1 MSDSYLYLYPDAGR
15 VAPIR
20 GSVSSQRL
28 TDRANLNPKLQAGR
42 QNYPST
48 KNIYNNKYMNR
59 LLFIIMAWLSTLTAL
74 AQTEGYD
81 PSNPPLP
88 NFPTTDSDT
97 THYYTL
103 RVVSSPATSGLNTTG
118 GNKYTAG
125 QRVYLSASQNNG
137 MKFQYW
143 VDGEGNTLSTSTS
156 FYYTMPAHNVV
167 ITAVFKYQPGSPSL
181 PAFPEGETPTYLL
194 STSTKPAG
202 AGSFSGGGRN
212 YQAGAQVSLTA
223 YTNTNFEFVCWTNAA
238 GDTLSTARNLYYTMP
253 AAPVQLYGHYRYNPS
268 SPKNPGRNA
277 YDADE
282 GTAIID
288 DFTPGNAS
296 QAINDVTGGNTSAL
310 SKIIVAGN
318 VNSNDFQIANNFS
331 TCAVV
336 DLSRTYGITT
346 VPGSCW
352 YGNDHLTRIMLPSC
366 ITRIGYSA
374 FNGATA
380 LAELTCLA
388 TTPPTLDSYVFDGV
402 NKGLIVF
409 VPKASVEIYEQA
421 EGWKDYVSNGTI
433 IIMPVQHNVASLEVN
448 LPEACADGRY
458 KNMPLEL
465 INVKTGQRYR
475 YVVTDRL
482 NYTFNTL
489 MRDTR
494 YVAVLRNQQ
503 GTELARTDTVKI
515 ELESQSIAFNLDRM
529 KQLRTVAATITA
541 GNTDIT
547 AQTTVNWLDASGNYL
562 AQGNELTNQVAG
574 TAIKCAVSVPQSVA
588 MQYALPADTL
598 YQVVEADNALHIVLQ
613 PLPALTL
620 TGRVIDRTTQLGV
633 SGVTVT
639 MSQTLNNRYTKAVTA
654 RTDQRGQYTLSGYG
668 APSVLTYALTDY
680 VSRTDT
686 LPDSLQAVAAAQLPD
701 VLLKPIQG
709 ARITTRYSYTNSVAQ
724 GVQPEVK
731 DYYDGYQN
739 VSYTI
744 YNQTAQRAIT
754 HFNVQYPDI
763 VLLEDVNEGDSLTI
777 TASSK
782 TDAFMPVTT
791 GGRITADL
799 ALTVEVPITQLGG
812 IRAVYTTTE
821 NPTVLAIL
829 YDAQGNLLNRY
840 TYPAADLTISGLK
853 DGEYTLVT
861 MGQSDFF
868 NSVYNLSQFDQA
880 GLINGTD
887 YVANRVTVRS
897 GLITPAKNAVVPYF
911 DESKFYYTGANT
923 SFTANKSSIVAGN
936 YLTLTA
942 KVDFKSVYRDN
953 VSGVKLQFE
962 LPEGTNMVDG
972 SLMIGSNVSYYQ
984 LNGRTITVPLDNSHI
999 TDRVRFCV
1007 IPTQSGTFAPN
1018 ASVAFRLKG
1027 KDMVQPIGSAQYA
1040 VQDVSIRVPD
1050 RTRTREIVVSG
1061 VAQSRAEVSIYDGT
1075 ELIGSTKALANG
1087 YWSANCLIASAYN
1100 LTDHNISAKIVT
1112 SNGMEMATETKT
1124 CTYDEQYTEVK
1135 SVAMS
1140 FYTLGQN
1147 NTITWNFANNTTDA
1161 SSYSFAGDALFTF
1174 VVAFTQPDS
1183 TGISDV
1189 VVNVFTNNGK
1199 VVEVPCRYSAQQ
1211 GKWVGSHNFDTS
1223 ALPSNISVDYNFFSP
1238 IVGSRTFIQDA
1249 AAFVEADFNDT
1260 KEQVTQLKNELLNP
1274 ETTAEETACSELET
1288 LLESDEVDEERL
1300 NALVSKVVG
1309 DAEPVEPSETY
1320 FDELDTKLQ
1329 EFEQEYNQWFATLQ
1343 TTGADSLLNEFGF
1356 NPDII
1361 KAQVPQDDINASFE
1375 NNGKQYTI
1383 TTQTLA
1389 TVDEAQ
1395 LIAQHYAA
1403 LQMSDSTKIYYLLND
1418 RGATFIDLANSKLY
1432 KIEVTDTT
1440 AAIKSRKLD
1449 EFIEGVNDWTDCIN
1463 TMITYTK
1470 KLVALGTGT
1479 NANEALPKW
1488 RANAQLTLDIKDA
1501 LCCVY
1506 EKSLKAA
1513 YAKIVSALD
1522 KAKARVSGKM
1532 AARQKELEQAHQVI
1546 AYKDKLIKEL
1556 LSENLDIDKQIAQN
1570 ADNAELIEQLT
1581 AKRAANLKK
1590 LEQYKTEMQK
1600 VAKYAKKLEKQLG
1613 NFKNMQN
1620 VAQKAF
1626 NLVKKPLDK
1635 LPKTPVK
1642 GGGNLGKFAKVGG
1655 KLIGGFGVFLELL
1668 TYYDDLDA
1676 ANQDMNDWISLLE
1689 AILNRIP
1696 CEGNEQAAIALRDS
1710 IFADGCDLINNYKR
1724 ILGAEIGAIEVD
1736 IASLVSWECPPL
1748 ELGLWFTSGIL
1759 NGYAEC
1765 SKYFSIEQK
1774 FNTLK
1779 AQYWIAI
1786 GKLKCGGKYGKEHK
1800 RKDPTHSGVNPIV
1813 DPSGYV
1819 YEGVLSNRLQGVTAT
1834 CYYKETVEDMYGD
1847 LHENVV
1853 LWNAEEYAQQ
1863 NPLFTDENGMYQWD
1877 VPQGL
1882 WQVRFEKD
1890 GYQPAQSE
1898 WLPVPPPQMDVNI
1911 GMVQNSQPEV
1921 VSARAYEDGVELQFS
1936 KYMDPATLNAD
1947 NIYIKCKSADTEV
1960 LITDAQIE
1968 LLNAE
1973 AAIEGSEQQYA
1984 SRLRLATDRLGYYDE
1999 ARIIVSRNVQSYA
2012 GIGMTDNFEQQL
2024 DVEKKVREIVVDTV
2038 VNIAYNAQLTVSVA
2052 AQPAE
2057 AAAGKTITLGSA
2069 SDLIAATDA
2078 TELTLDADGHASFT
2092 INAQLPGATA
2102 IKYAMP
2108 DAGLEATT
2116 MVNVVDPALLN
2127 AVKAPRASRLSGT
2140 AVYRGQTIALTTESE
2155 GATIY
2160 YTTDGSCP
2168 CDAATRIKY
2177 ERPIVINDAV
2187 TIKAMAMGINA
2198 DESEVQTFDYTI
2210 RQSNVKLLL
2219 AEGWNWNSHDLAS
2232 PLATTELNGV
2242 ATRIVTQER
2251 EAIADP
2257 DLGLVGNLLSINAA
2271 ETMKLLAP
2279 ATAEKAFAGEQYN
2292 PTATQIELVR
2302 GWNWLG
2308 YPLGTA
2314 LSLNDA
2320 LALLEPDTDD
2330 CIETLD
2336 GGFATYTAD
2345 GKWTGSLQLMQPG
2358 RGYLYKS
2365 GSDKSFAYNA
2375 VSSVA
2380 NAQALYGAHRLQ
2392 TKAAP
2397 YELNRHR
2404 YPNMMPIVAT
2414 LSGAT
2419 LSKGSQ
2425 VVALSE
2431 GECRGIA
2438 NIEADGMIFLS
2449 VYGLGNE
2456 TINFA
2461 AYDAL
2466 SGEMMPISNTT
2477 AFAADMLGTTGAPY
2491 VLHIDGT
2498 ATGIDGNVTSHTN
2511 LPNGIYTVG
2520 GQRVNNVTQPG
2531 LYIIKT
2537 TGLDGTTT
2545 VRKQV
2550 VK

>member
-1 MSDSYLYLYPDAGR
+1 
-15 VAPIR
+15 
-20 GSVSSQRL
+20 
-28 TDRANLNPKLQAGR
+28 
-42 QNYPST
+42 
-48 KNIYNNKYMNR
+48 MNR

-143 VDGEGNTLSTSTS
+143 VDGEGTTLSTSTS

-181 PAFPEGETPTYLL
+181 PAFPEGEAPTYLL

-202 AGSFSGGGRN
+202 AGSFSGGGRK

-288 DFTPGNAS
+288 DFTPGNVSGAL
-296 QAINDVTGGNTSAL
+296 NDVTGGNTSAL

-388 TTPPTLDSYVFDGV
+388 TTPPALDSYVFDGV

-515 ELESQSIAFNLDRM
+515 ELESQSIAFNLDHM

-541 GNTDIT
+541 GATDIT
-547 AQTTVNWLDASGNYL
+547 AQSTVNWLDASGNYL

-574 TAIKCAVSVPQSVA
+574 TAVMCAVSVPQSVA

-598 YQVVEADNALHIVLQ
+598 YQVVEADNALHIALQ

-686 LPDSLQAVAAAQLPD
+686 LPDSLQAVATAQLPD

-709 ARITTRYSYTNSVAQ
+709 ARITTRYTYTNSVAQ

-731 DYYDGYQN
+731 DYYDDYQN

-1040 VQDVSIRVPD
+1040 VQDVSIRVPE

-1075 ELIGSTKALANG
+1075 ELIGTTKALANG
-1087 YWSANCLIASAYN
+1087 YWSATCLIASAYN

-1161 SSYSFAGDALFTF
+1161 SSYSFAGNALFTF

-1189 VVNVFTNNGK
+1189 VVNVFTNSGK

-1238 IVGSRTFIQDA
+1238 IVGSRAFIQDA
-1249 AAFVEADFNDT
+1249 VAFVEADFNDT

-1288 LLESDEVDEERL
+1288 LLESDEADEEQL

-1343 TTGADSLLNEFGF
+1343 TTGADSLLNEFGL

-1361 KAQVPQDDINASFE
+1361 KAQVPQGDINASFE

-1383 TTQTLA
+1383 TSQTLA

-1395 LIAQHYAA
+1395 LIAQHYTA

-1479 NANEALPKW
+1479 DANEALPKW

-1506 EKSLKAA
+1506 EKGLKAA

-1522 KAKARVSGKM
+1522 KAKARVSGKI

-1590 LEQYKTEMQK
+1590 LEQYKNEMQK

-1676 ANQDMNDWISLLE
+1676 ANQDMNDWISLLD
-1689 AILNRIP
+1689 AIIKRIP
-1696 CEGNEQAAIALRDS
+1696 CEGNEKAAIALRDS

-1724 ILGAEIGAIEVD
+1724 ILRAEIGAIEID

-1748 ELGLWFTSGIL
+1748 ELGLWFASGAL

-1786 GKLKCGGKYGKEHK
+1786 GNLKCGGKYGKVNK
-1800 RKDPTHSGVNPIV
+1800 RKEPTHPGVNPIV

-1819 YEGVLSNRLQGVTAT
+1819 YEGVSSNRLQGVTAT

-1882 WQVRFEKD
+1882 WQVRFEKE

-1936 KYMDPATLNAD
+1936 KYMDPATLTPD

-2078 TELTLDADGHASFT
+2078 TELTLDADGHATFT

-2210 RQSNVKLLL
+2210 RQSSVKLLL

-2279 ATAEKAFAGEQYN
+2279 ASAEKAFAGEQYN

-2345 GKWTGSLQLMQPG
+2345 GEWTGSLQLMQPG

-2419 LSKGSQ
+2419 LSEGSQ

-2438 NIEADGMIFLS
+2438 NIEANGMIFLS

-2537 TGLDGTTT
+2537 TGLDGSTT

>member
-1 MSDSYLYLYPDAGR
+1 
-15 VAPIR
+15 
-20 GSVSSQRL
+20 
-28 TDRANLNPKLQAGR
+28 
-42 QNYPST
+42 
-48 KNIYNNKYMNR
+48 MNR

-181 PAFPEGETPTYLL
+181 PAFPEGEAPTYLL

-282 GTAIID
+282 GIAIID
-288 DFTPGNAS
+288 DFTPGNVSGAL
-296 QAINDVTGGNTSAL
+296 NDVTGGNTSAL

-529 KQLRTVAATITA
+529 KQLRTVTATITA
-541 GNTDIT
+541 GATDIT
-547 AQTTVNWLDASGNYL
+547 AQSTVNWLDASGNYL

-574 TAIKCAVSVPQSVA
+574 TAVMCAVSVPQSVA

-598 YQVVEADNALHIVLQ
+598 YQVVEADNALHITLQ

-620 TGRVIDRTTQLGV
+620 TGRVIDRTTQQGV

-639 MSQTLNNRYTKAVTA
+639 MSQTLNSRYTKAVTA

-686 LPDSLQAVAAAQLPD
+686 LPDSLQAVATAQLPD

-709 ARITTRYSYTNSVAQ
+709 ARITTRYAYTNSVAQ

-731 DYYDGYQN
+731 DYYDDYQN

-972 SLMIGSNVSYYQ
+972 SLMIGSTVSYYQ

-1040 VQDVSIRVPD
+1040 VQDVSIRVPE

-1087 YWSANCLIASAYN
+1087 YWSVNCLIASAYN

-1395 LIAQHYAA
+1395 LIAQYAA

-1418 RGATFIDLANSKLY
+1418 RGATFIDPANSKLY

-1479 NANEALPKW
+1479 DANEALPKW

-1506 EKSLKAA
+1506 EKGLKAA

-1522 KAKARVSGKM
+1522 KAKARVSGKI
-1532 AARQKELEQAHQVI
+1532 AARQQELGNTHQAI
-1546 AYKDKLIKEL
+1546 AFRKKLIKDL
-1556 LSENLDIDKQIAQN
+1556 INENVNINYQIAQN
-1570 ADNAELIEQLT
+1570 ADNTELIAQLT
-1581 AKRAANLKK
+1581 AKREANIETVK
-1590 LEQYKTEMQK
+1590 LYKAEMRKLAQ
-1600 VAKYAKKLEKQLG
+1600 YAKKLEKQIG
-1613 NFKNMQN
+1613 DFKSMQK
-1620 VAQKAF
+1620 VAQKTY

-1635 LPKTPVK
+1635 LPKSPVK
-1642 GGGNLGKFAKVGG
+1642 GGSKLGKYAKVGG

-1676 ANQDMNDWISLLE
+1676 ASQDINDWIGLLD
-1689 AILNRIP
+1689 AIIKRIP
-1696 CEGNEQAAIALRDS
+1696 CKGNEEAAIALRDN

-1724 ILGAEIGAIEVD
+1724 ILGAEAGAIGVD
-1736 IASLVSWECPPL
+1736 IASLVSWEYPPL
-1748 ELGLWFTSGIL
+1748 ELGLWFASGVL
-1759 NGYAEC
+1759 SGYAEC

-1774 FNTLK
+1774 FNTLWK
-1779 AQYWIAI
+1779 QYKIAI
-1786 GKLKCGGKYGKEHK
+1786 RKLKCGGKYGEEHK
-1800 RKDPTHSGVNPIV
+1800 HKDPTHSGVNPIV

-1819 YEGVLSNRLQGVTAT
+1819 YEGVSSNRLQGVTAT

-1853 LWNAEEYAQQ
+1853 LWNAEDYAQQ

-1882 WQVRFEKD
+1882 WQVRFEKE

-1936 KYMDPATLNAD
+1936 KYMDPATLTAD

-2038 VNIAYNAQLTVSVA
+2038 VNIAYNAQRTISVA

-2078 TELTLDADGHASFT
+2078 TELTLDADGHATFT

-2279 ATAEKAFAGEQYN
+2279 ASAEKAFAGEQYN

-2345 GKWTGSLQLMQPG
+2345 GEWAGSLQLMQPG

-2419 LSKGSQ
+2419 LSEGSQ

-2438 NIEADGMIFLS
+2438 NIEANGMIFLS

-2537 TGLDGTTT
+2537 TGLDGSTT

>member
-1 MSDSYLYLYPDAGR
+1 
-15 VAPIR
+15 
-20 GSVSSQRL
+20 
-28 TDRANLNPKLQAGR
+28 
-42 QNYPST
+42 
-48 KNIYNNKYMNR
+48 MNR

-125 QRVYLSASQNNG
+125 QRVYLRASQNNG

-143 VDGEGNTLSTSTS
+143 VDGEGKALSTSTS

-181 PAFPEGETPTYLL
+181 PAFPEGEAPTYLL

-288 DFTPGNAS
+288 DFTPGNVSGAL
-296 QAINDVTGGNTSAL
+296 NDVTGGNTSAL

-541 GNTDIT
+541 GATDIT
-547 AQTTVNWLDASGNYL
+547 AQSTVNWLDASGNYL

-574 TAIKCAVSVPQSVA
+574 TAVMCAVSVPQSVA
-588 MQYALPADTL
+588 MQYALPTDTL
-598 YQVVEADNALHIVLQ
+598 YQVVEADNALHIALQ

-639 MSQTLNNRYTKAVTA
+639 MSQTLNSRYTKAVTA

-686 LPDSLQAVAAAQLPD
+686 LPDSLQAVATAQLPD

-709 ARITTRYSYTNSVAQ
+709 ARITTRYAYTSSVAQ

-731 DYYDGYQN
+731 DYYDDYQN

-880 GLINGTD
+880 SLINGTD

-1040 VQDVSIRVPD
+1040 VQDVSIRVPLQI
-1050 RTRTREIVVSG
+1050 TQPEFAVSG
-1061 VAQSRAEVSIYDGT
+1061 TAVGRSEIDIFDGNT
-1075 ELIGSTKALANG
+1075 LLGHARALANG
-1087 YWSANCLIASAYN
+1087 YWSAECTLDNPYN
-1100 LTDHNISAKIVT
+1100 LSEHNIYAKIT
-1112 SNGMEMATETKT
+1112 TPTGLALLTETKSMS
-1124 CTYDEQYTEVK
+1124 YDANAVDVK
-1135 SVAMS
+1135 GVNMS
-1140 FYTLGQN
+1140 FYNGWLKKNIEVYWDFEKKTTSSSSYMFYTGTDLTFTIDLTNNDTTLVQGVKLNVYTNTNEVREIDATYNDRLNKWVAVERFESN
-1147 NTITWNFANNTTDA
+1147 NLPINLSVDVLANNKLLVDRREFE
-1161 SSYSFAGDALFTF
+1161 SK
-1174 VVAFTQPDS
+1174 VANIAACKSDIVEIADS
-1183 TGISDV
+1183 V
-1189 VVNVFTNNGK
+1189 K
-1199 VVEVPCRYSAQQ
+1199 A
-1211 GKWVGSHNFDTS
+1211 
-1223 ALPSNISVDYNFFSP
+1223 
-1238 IVGSRTFIQDA
+1238 IQTEQ
-1249 AAFVEADFNDT
+1249 AAFDKQAAEKD
-1260 KEQVTQLKNELLNP
+1260 ELLTLLIDKVNAATTLDESRQAVAELLTAAGTP
-1274 ETTAEETACSELET
+1274 TTAEELKPQLPEQVDQAYVDDLTTRCEA
-1288 LLESDEVDEERL
+1288 LLMGNST
-1300 NALVSKVVG
+1300 S
-1309 DAEPVEPSETY
+1309 
-1320 FDELDTKLQ
+1320 
-1329 EFEQEYNQWFATLQ
+1329 FAK
-1343 TTGADSLLNEFGF
+1343 ADSLANAVDSLSHTGNFDCYMAGLSLAQGDTLYVATNEGSKMIYALNPSNIDFSRFATFTDTISMPLTDNSSVVIYISDRELLLIDSVGNRAIAICDSASVCQARSFVRKLKRTSDGNFITAMNEARQRIEWLYNTIASPFLIEWERAKDGVNKLRKAIDDIDATRWQLRGEAEGFRLKIADIEKHLAELKANKTILSDPIYGNADPETLIAKLELERRNCLKSAQACEKKMAQLQSKAFGLSAKVKVAAGVAAKLYQGYQTIQGLYNTIAYIATSIKDYGHWHSLINRILPCPADNERAIILEKECKDNWHDIAWVKGYYPAF
-1356 NPDII
+1356 AISGIATIINGGMLFKNPAAFWADMIVGVITDFLSNTSERLYTQARRASQQLYPIRYREYRRLACKKDKDPKDPNEPDI
-1361 KAQVPQDDINASFE
+1361 PDNDHG
-1375 NNGKQYTI
+1375 NNP
-1383 TTQTLA
+1383 
-1389 TVDEAQ
+1389 
-1395 LIAQHYAA
+1395 
-1403 LQMSDSTKIYYLLND
+1403 
-1418 RGATFIDLANSKLY
+1418 TFPPID
-1432 KIEVTDTT
+1432 
-1440 AAIKSRKLD
+1440 
-1449 EFIEGVNDWTDCIN
+1449 
-1463 TMITYTK
+1463 
-1470 KLVALGTGT
+1470 
-1479 NANEALPKW
+1479 
-1488 RANAQLTLDIKDA
+1488 
-1501 LCCVY
+1501 
-1506 EKSLKAA
+1506 
-1513 YAKIVSALD
+1513 
-1522 KAKARVSGKM
+1522 
-1532 AARQKELEQAHQVI
+1532 
-1546 AYKDKLIKEL
+1546 
-1556 LSENLDIDKQIAQN
+1556 
-1570 ADNAELIEQLT
+1570 
-1581 AKRAANLKK
+1581 
-1590 LEQYKTEMQK
+1590 
-1600 VAKYAKKLEKQLG
+1600 
-1613 NFKNMQN
+1613 
-1620 VAQKAF
+1620 
-1626 NLVKKPLDK
+1626 
-1635 LPKTPVK
+1635 
-1642 GGGNLGKFAKVGG
+1642 
-1655 KLIGGFGVFLELL
+1655 
-1668 TYYDDLDA
+1668 
-1676 ANQDMNDWISLLE
+1676 
-1689 AILNRIP
+1689 
-1696 CEGNEQAAIALRDS
+1696 
-1710 IFADGCDLINNYKR
+1710 
-1724 ILGAEIGAIEVD
+1724 
-1736 IASLVSWECPPL
+1736 
-1748 ELGLWFTSGIL
+1748 
-1759 NGYAEC
+1759 
-1765 SKYFSIEQK
+1765 
-1774 FNTLK
+1774 
-1779 AQYWIAI
+1779 
-1786 GKLKCGGKYGKEHK
+1786 
-1800 RKDPTHSGVNPIV
+1800 PIH

-1819 YEGVLSNRLQGVTAT
+1819 YEGVSSNRLQGVTAT
-1834 CYYKETVEDMYGD
+1834 CYYKEMVEDMYGD

-1936 KYMDPATLNAD
+1936 KYMDPATLTAD

-2038 VNIAYNAQLTVSVA
+2038 VNIAYNAQLTVNVA

-2078 TELTLDADGHASFT
+2078 TELTLDADGHATFT

-2187 TIKAMAMGINA
+2187 TIKAMAVGINA

-2210 RQSNVKLLL
+2210 RQSSVKLLL

-2345 GKWTGSLQLMQPG
+2345 GEWTGSLQLMQPG

-2419 LSKGSQ
+2419 LSEGSQ

-2438 NIEADGMIFLS
+2438 NIEANGMIFLA

-2537 TGLDGTTT
+2537 TRLDGSTT

>member
-1 MSDSYLYLYPDAGR
+1 
-15 VAPIR
+15 
-20 GSVSSQRL
+20 
-28 TDRANLNPKLQAGR
+28 
-42 QNYPST
+42 
-48 KNIYNNKYMNR
+48 
-59 LLFIIMAWLSTLTAL
+59 MAWLSTLTAL

-125 QRVYLSASQNNG
+125 QRVYLSAGQNNG

-181 PAFPEGETPTYLL
+181 PAFPEGEAPTYLL

-202 AGSFSGGGRN
+202 AGSFSGGGRK

-282 GTAIID
+282 GIAIID

-318 VNSNDFQIANNFS
+318 VNNNDFQIANNFS

-515 ELESQSIAFNLDRM
+515 ELESQSISFNLDRM

-574 TAIKCAVSVPQSVA
+574 TAVMCAVSVPQSVA

-598 YQVVEADNALHIVLQ
+598 YQVVEADNALHIALQ

-620 TGRVIDRTTQLGV
+620 TGRVIDRTTQQGV

-654 RTDQRGQYTLSGYG
+654 RTDQRGQYALSGYG

-686 LPDSLQAVAAAQLPD
+686 LPDSLQAVATAQLPD

-709 ARITTRYSYTNSVAQ
+709 ARITTRYTYTNSVAQ

-731 DYYDGYQN
+731 DYYDDYQN

-962 LPEGTNMVDG
+962 LPEGTNIVDG

-1018 ASVAFRLKG
+1018 ASVVFRLKG

-1040 VQDVSIRVPD
+1040 VQDVSIRVPLQI
-1050 RTRTREIVVSG
+1050 TQPEFAVSG
-1061 VAQSRAEVSIYDGT
+1061 TAVGRSEIEIFDGNT
-1075 ELIGSTKALANG
+1075 LLGHARALANG
-1087 YWSANCLIASAYN
+1087 YWSAECTLDNPYN
-1100 LTDHNISAKIVT
+1100 LSEHNIYAKIT
-1112 SNGMEMATETKT
+1112 TPTGLALLTETKSMS
-1124 CTYDEQYTEVK
+1124 YDANAVDVK
-1135 SVAMS
+1135 GVNMS
-1140 FYTLGQN
+1140 FYNGWLKKNIEVYWDFEKKTTSCSSYMFYTGTDLTFTIDLTNNDTTLVQGVKLNVYTNTNEVREIDATYNDRLNKWVAVERFESN
-1147 NTITWNFANNTTDA
+1147 NLPINLSVDVLANNKLLVDRREFE
-1161 SSYSFAGDALFTF
+1161 SK
-1174 VVAFTQPDS
+1174 VANIAACKSDIVEIADS
-1183 TGISDV
+1183 V
-1189 VVNVFTNNGK
+1189 K
-1199 VVEVPCRYSAQQ
+1199 A
-1211 GKWVGSHNFDTS
+1211 
-1223 ALPSNISVDYNFFSP
+1223 
-1238 IVGSRTFIQDA
+1238 IQTEQ
-1249 AAFVEADFNDT
+1249 AAFDKQAAEKD
-1260 KEQVTQLKNELLNP
+1260 ELLTQLIDKVNAATTLDESRQAVAELLTAAGTP
-1274 ETTAEETACSELET
+1274 TTAEELKPQLPEQVDQAYVDDLTTRCEA
-1288 LLESDEVDEERL
+1288 LLTGNST
-1300 NALVSKVVG
+1300 S
-1309 DAEPVEPSETY
+1309 
-1320 FDELDTKLQ
+1320 
-1329 EFEQEYNQWFATLQ
+1329 FAK
-1343 TTGADSLLNEFGF
+1343 ADSLTNAVDSLSHTGNFDCYMAGLSLAQGDTLYVATNEGSKMIYALNPSNIDFSRFATFTDTISMPLTDNSSVVIYISDRELLLIDSVGNRAIAICDSASVCQARSFVRKLKKASDGNFITAMNEARQRIEWLYNTIASPFLIEWERAKDGVNKLRKAIDDIDATRWQLRGEAEGFRLKIADIEKHLAELKANKAILSDPIYGNADPETLIAKLELERRNCLKSAQACEKKMAQLQSKAFGLSAKVKVAAGVAAKLYQGYQTVQGLYNTIAYIATSIKDYGHWHSLINRILPCPADNERAIILEKECKDNWHDIAWVKGYYPAF
-1356 NPDII
+1356 AISGIATIINGGMLFKNPAAFWADMIVGVITDFLSNTSERLYTQARRTSQQLYPIRYREYRRLACKKGKDPKDPNEPDI
-1361 KAQVPQDDINASFE
+1361 PDNDHG
-1375 NNGKQYTI
+1375 NNP
-1383 TTQTLA
+1383 
-1389 TVDEAQ
+1389 
-1395 LIAQHYAA
+1395 
-1403 LQMSDSTKIYYLLND
+1403 
-1418 RGATFIDLANSKLY
+1418 TFPPID
-1432 KIEVTDTT
+1432 
-1440 AAIKSRKLD
+1440 
-1449 EFIEGVNDWTDCIN
+1449 
-1463 TMITYTK
+1463 
-1470 KLVALGTGT
+1470 
-1479 NANEALPKW
+1479 
-1488 RANAQLTLDIKDA
+1488 
-1501 LCCVY
+1501 
-1506 EKSLKAA
+1506 
-1513 YAKIVSALD
+1513 
-1522 KAKARVSGKM
+1522 
-1532 AARQKELEQAHQVI
+1532 
-1546 AYKDKLIKEL
+1546 
-1556 LSENLDIDKQIAQN
+1556 
-1570 ADNAELIEQLT
+1570 
-1581 AKRAANLKK
+1581 
-1590 LEQYKTEMQK
+1590 
-1600 VAKYAKKLEKQLG
+1600 
-1613 NFKNMQN
+1613 
-1620 VAQKAF
+1620 
-1626 NLVKKPLDK
+1626 
-1635 LPKTPVK
+1635 
-1642 GGGNLGKFAKVGG
+1642 
-1655 KLIGGFGVFLELL
+1655 
-1668 TYYDDLDA
+1668 
-1676 ANQDMNDWISLLE
+1676 
-1689 AILNRIP
+1689 
-1696 CEGNEQAAIALRDS
+1696 
-1710 IFADGCDLINNYKR
+1710 
-1724 ILGAEIGAIEVD
+1724 
-1736 IASLVSWECPPL
+1736 
-1748 ELGLWFTSGIL
+1748 
-1759 NGYAEC
+1759 
-1765 SKYFSIEQK
+1765 
-1774 FNTLK
+1774 
-1779 AQYWIAI
+1779 
-1786 GKLKCGGKYGKEHK
+1786 
-1800 RKDPTHSGVNPIV
+1800 PIH

-1819 YEGVLSNRLQGVTAT
+1819 YEGVSSNRLQGVTAT

-1882 WQVRFEKD
+1882 WQVRFEKE

-2038 VNIAYNAQLTVSVA
+2038 VNIAYNAQRIVSVA

-2198 DESEVQTFDYTI
+2198 DESDVQTFDYTI

-2279 ATAEKAFAGEQYN
+2279 ASAEKAFAGEQYN

-2320 LALLEPDTDD
+2320 LTLLEPDTDD

-2345 GKWTGSLQLMQPG
+2345 GEWAGSLQLMQPG

-2414 LSGAT
+2414 LNGAT

-2438 NIEADGMIFLS
+2438 NIETDGMIFLS

-2477 AFAADMLGTTGAPY
+2477 AFAADMLGTTGTPY

-2537 TGLDGTTT
+2537 TGLDGSTT

>member
-1 MSDSYLYLYPDAGR
+1 
-15 VAPIR
+15 
-20 GSVSSQRL
+20 
-28 TDRANLNPKLQAGR
+28 
-42 QNYPST
+42 
-48 KNIYNNKYMNR
+48 MNR

-103 RVVSSPATSGLNTTG
+103 RVISSPATSGLNTTG

-181 PAFPEGETPTYLL
+181 PAFPEGEAPTYLL
-194 STSTKPAG
+194 STSTKPTG

-288 DFTPGNAS
+288 DFTPGNVSGAL
-296 QAINDVTGGNTSAL
+296 NDVTGGNTSAL

-541 GNTDIT
+541 GATDIT
-547 AQTTVNWLDASGNYL
+547 AQSTVNWLDASGNYL

-574 TAIKCAVSVPQSVA
+574 TAVMCAVSVPQSVA

-598 YQVVEADNALHIVLQ
+598 YQVVEADNALHITLQ

-620 TGRVIDRTTQLGV
+620 TGRVIDRTTQQGV

-639 MSQTLNNRYTKAVTA
+639 MSQTLNSRYTKAVTA

-686 LPDSLQAVAAAQLPD
+686 LPDSLQTVATAQLPD

-709 ARITTRYSYTNSVAQ
+709 ARITTRYTYTNSVAQ

-731 DYYDGYQN
+731 DYYDDYQN

-763 VLLEDVNEGDSLTI
+763 VLLEDVNESDSLTI

-972 SLMIGSNVSYYQ
+972 SLMIGSTVSYYQ

-1040 VQDVSIRVPD
+1040 VQDVSIRVPLQI
-1050 RTRTREIVVSG
+1050 TQPEFAVSG
-1061 VAQSRAEVSIYDGT
+1061 TAVGRSEIDIFDGNT
-1075 ELIGSTKALANG
+1075 LLGHARALANG
-1087 YWSANCLIASAYN
+1087 YWSAECTLDNPYN
-1100 LTDHNISAKIVT
+1100 LSEHNIYAKIT
-1112 SNGMEMATETKT
+1112 TPTGLALLTETKSMS
-1124 CTYDEQYTEVK
+1124 YDANAVDVK
-1135 SVAMS
+1135 GVNMS
-1140 FYTLGQN
+1140 FYNGWLKKNIEVYWDFEKKTTSSSSYMFYTGTDLTFTIDLTNNDTTLVQGVKLNVYTNTNEVREIDATYNDRLNKWVAVERFESN
-1147 NTITWNFANNTTDA
+1147 NLPINLSVDVLANNKLLVDRREFE
-1161 SSYSFAGDALFTF
+1161 SK
-1174 VVAFTQPDS
+1174 VANIVACKSDIVEIADS
-1183 TGISDV
+1183 V
-1189 VVNVFTNNGK
+1189 K
-1199 VVEVPCRYSAQQ
+1199 A
-1211 GKWVGSHNFDTS
+1211 
-1223 ALPSNISVDYNFFSP
+1223 
-1238 IVGSRTFIQDA
+1238 IQTEQ
-1249 AAFVEADFNDT
+1249 AAFDKQAAEKD
-1260 KEQVTQLKNELLNP
+1260 ELLTQLIDKVNAATTLDESRQAVAELLTVAGTP
-1274 ETTAEETACSELET
+1274 TTAEELKPQLPEQVDQDYVDDLTTRCEA
-1288 LLESDEVDEERL
+1288 LLMGNST
-1300 NALVSKVVG
+1300 S
-1309 DAEPVEPSETY
+1309 
-1320 FDELDTKLQ
+1320 
-1329 EFEQEYNQWFATLQ
+1329 FAK
-1343 TTGADSLLNEFGF
+1343 ADSLANAVDSLSHTGNFDCYMAGLSLAQGDTLYVATNEGSKMIYALNPSNIDFSRFATFTDTISMPLTDNSSVVIYISDRELLLIDSVGNRAIAICDSASVCQARSFVRKLKKASDGNFITAMNEARQRIEWLYKTIASPFLIEWERAKDGVNKLRKAIDDIDATRWQLRGEAEGFRLKIADIEKHLAELKANKTILSDPIYGNADPETLIAKLELERRNCLKSAQACEKKMAQLQSKAFGLSAKVKVAAGVAAKLYQGYQTVQGLYNTIAYIATSIKDYGHWHSLINRILPCPADNERAIILEKECKDNWHDIAWVKGYYPAF
-1356 NPDII
+1356 AISGIATIINGGMLFKNPAAFWADMIVGVITDFLSNTSECLYTQARRTSQQLYPIRYREYRRLACKKDKDPKDPNEPDI
-1361 KAQVPQDDINASFE
+1361 PDNDHG
-1375 NNGKQYTI
+1375 NNP
-1383 TTQTLA
+1383 
-1389 TVDEAQ
+1389 
-1395 LIAQHYAA
+1395 
-1403 LQMSDSTKIYYLLND
+1403 
-1418 RGATFIDLANSKLY
+1418 TFPPID
-1432 KIEVTDTT
+1432 
-1440 AAIKSRKLD
+1440 
-1449 EFIEGVNDWTDCIN
+1449 
-1463 TMITYTK
+1463 
-1470 KLVALGTGT
+1470 
-1479 NANEALPKW
+1479 
-1488 RANAQLTLDIKDA
+1488 
-1501 LCCVY
+1501 
-1506 EKSLKAA
+1506 
-1513 YAKIVSALD
+1513 
-1522 KAKARVSGKM
+1522 
-1532 AARQKELEQAHQVI
+1532 
-1546 AYKDKLIKEL
+1546 
-1556 LSENLDIDKQIAQN
+1556 
-1570 ADNAELIEQLT
+1570 
-1581 AKRAANLKK
+1581 
-1590 LEQYKTEMQK
+1590 
-1600 VAKYAKKLEKQLG
+1600 
-1613 NFKNMQN
+1613 
-1620 VAQKAF
+1620 
-1626 NLVKKPLDK
+1626 
-1635 LPKTPVK
+1635 
-1642 GGGNLGKFAKVGG
+1642 
-1655 KLIGGFGVFLELL
+1655 
-1668 TYYDDLDA
+1668 
-1676 ANQDMNDWISLLE
+1676 
-1689 AILNRIP
+1689 
-1696 CEGNEQAAIALRDS
+1696 
-1710 IFADGCDLINNYKR
+1710 
-1724 ILGAEIGAIEVD
+1724 
-1736 IASLVSWECPPL
+1736 
-1748 ELGLWFTSGIL
+1748 
-1759 NGYAEC
+1759 
-1765 SKYFSIEQK
+1765 
-1774 FNTLK
+1774 
-1779 AQYWIAI
+1779 
-1786 GKLKCGGKYGKEHK
+1786 
-1800 RKDPTHSGVNPIV
+1800 PIH

-1819 YEGVLSNRLQGVTAT
+1819 YEGVSSNRLQGVTAT

-1882 WQVRFEKD
+1882 WQVRFEKE
-1890 GYQPAQSE
+1890 GYQPTQSE

-1936 KYMDPATLNAD
+1936 KYMDPATLTAD

-2024 DVEKKVREIVVDTV
+2024 DVEKKVREIVVDNV
-2038 VNIAYNAQLTVSVA
+2038 VNIAYNAQLTVRVA

-2078 TELTLDADGHASFT
+2078 TELTLDADGHATFT

-2127 AVKAPRASRLSGT
+2127 AVKAPCASRLSGT

-2187 TIKAMAMGINA
+2187 TIKAMAVGINA

-2210 RQSNVKLLL
+2210 RQSSVKLLL

-2345 GKWTGSLQLMQPG
+2345 GEWTGSLQLMQPG

-2419 LSKGSQ
+2419 LSEGSQ

-2438 NIEADGMIFLS
+2438 NIEANGMIFLA

-2537 TGLDGTTT
+2537 TGLDGSTT

>member
-1 MSDSYLYLYPDAGR
+1 
-15 VAPIR
+15 
-20 GSVSSQRL
+20 
-28 TDRANLNPKLQAGR
+28 
-42 QNYPST
+42 
-48 KNIYNNKYMNR
+48 MNR

-143 VDGEGNTLSTSTS
+143 VDGEGTTLSTSTS

-167 ITAVFKYQPGSPSL
+167 ITAKFSYQPGSPSL
-181 PAFPEGETPTYLL
+181 PSFPEGEAPTYLL

-212 YQAGAQVSLTA
+212 YQAGTQVNLTA

-268 SPKNPGRNA
+268 NPKNPGRNA

-282 GTAIID
+282 GIAIID
-288 DFTPGNAS
+288 DFTPGNVSGALY
-296 QAINDVTGGNTSAL
+296 DVTGDNTSAL

-318 VNSNDFQIANNFS
+318 VTSNDFQIANNFS

-336 DLSRTYGITT
+336 DLSRTYGIST

-574 TAIKCAVSVPQSVA
+574 TAVMCAVSVPQSVA

-598 YQVVEADNALHIVLQ
+598 YQVVEADNALHIALQ

-639 MSQTLNNRYTKAVTA
+639 MSQTLNSRYTKAVTA

-709 ARITTRYSYTNSVAQ
+709 ARITTRYTYTNSVAQ

-829 YDAQGNLLNRY
+829 YDAQGNLLGRY

-1040 VQDVSIRVPD
+1040 VQDVSIRVPLQI
-1050 RTRTREIVVSG
+1050 TQPEFAVSG
-1061 VAQSRAEVSIYDGT
+1061 TAVGRSEIEIFDGNT
-1075 ELIGSTKALANG
+1075 LLGHARALANG
-1087 YWSANCLIASAYN
+1087 YWSAECTLDNPYN
-1100 LTDHNISAKIVT
+1100 LSEHNIYAKIT
-1112 SNGMEMATETKT
+1112 TPTGLALLTETKSMS
-1124 CTYDEQYTEVK
+1124 YDANAVDVK
-1135 SVAMS
+1135 GVNMS
-1140 FYTLGQN
+1140 FYNGWLKKNIEVYWDFEKKTTSCSSYMFYTGTDLTFTIDLTNNDTTLVQGVKLNVYTNTNEVREIDATYNDRLNKWVAVERFESN
-1147 NTITWNFANNTTDA
+1147 NLPINLSVDVLANNKLLVDRREFE
-1161 SSYSFAGDALFTF
+1161 SK
-1174 VVAFTQPDS
+1174 VANIAACKSDIVEIADS
-1183 TGISDV
+1183 V
-1189 VVNVFTNNGK
+1189 K
-1199 VVEVPCRYSAQQ
+1199 A
-1211 GKWVGSHNFDTS
+1211 
-1223 ALPSNISVDYNFFSP
+1223 
-1238 IVGSRTFIQDA
+1238 IQTEQ
-1249 AAFVEADFNDT
+1249 AAFDKQAAEKD
-1260 KEQVTQLKNELLNP
+1260 ELLTQLIDKVNAATTLDESRQAVAELLTAAGTP
-1274 ETTAEETACSELET
+1274 TTAEELKPQLPEQVDQAYVDDLTTRCEA
-1288 LLESDEVDEERL
+1288 LLTGNST
-1300 NALVSKVVG
+1300 S
-1309 DAEPVEPSETY
+1309 
-1320 FDELDTKLQ
+1320 
-1329 EFEQEYNQWFATLQ
+1329 FAK
-1343 TTGADSLLNEFGF
+1343 ADSLTNAVDSLSHTGNFDCYMAGLSLAQGDTLYVATNEGSKMIYALNPSNIDFSRFATFTDTISMPLTDNSSVVIYISDRELLLIDSVGNRAIAICDSASVCQARSFVRKLKKASDGNFITAMNEARQRIEWLYNTIASPFLIEWERAKDGVNKLHKAIDDIDATRWQLRGEAEGFRLKIADIEKHLAELKANKAILSDPIYGNADPETLIAKLELERRNCLKSAQACEKKMAQLQSKAFGLSAKVKVAAGVAAKLYQGYQTVQGLYNTIAYIATSIKDYGHWHSLINRILPCPADNERAIILEKECKDNWHDIAWVKGYYPAF
-1356 NPDII
+1356 AISGIATIINGGMLFKNPAAFWADMIVGVITDFLSNTSERLYTQARRTSQQLYPIRYREYRRLACKKGKDPKDPNEPDI
-1361 KAQVPQDDINASFE
+1361 PDNDHG
-1375 NNGKQYTI
+1375 NNP
-1383 TTQTLA
+1383 
-1389 TVDEAQ
+1389 
-1395 LIAQHYAA
+1395 
-1403 LQMSDSTKIYYLLND
+1403 
-1418 RGATFIDLANSKLY
+1418 TFPPID
-1432 KIEVTDTT
+1432 
-1440 AAIKSRKLD
+1440 
-1449 EFIEGVNDWTDCIN
+1449 
-1463 TMITYTK
+1463 
-1470 KLVALGTGT
+1470 
-1479 NANEALPKW
+1479 
-1488 RANAQLTLDIKDA
+1488 
-1501 LCCVY
+1501 
-1506 EKSLKAA
+1506 
-1513 YAKIVSALD
+1513 
-1522 KAKARVSGKM
+1522 
-1532 AARQKELEQAHQVI
+1532 
-1546 AYKDKLIKEL
+1546 
-1556 LSENLDIDKQIAQN
+1556 
-1570 ADNAELIEQLT
+1570 
-1581 AKRAANLKK
+1581 
-1590 LEQYKTEMQK
+1590 
-1600 VAKYAKKLEKQLG
+1600 
-1613 NFKNMQN
+1613 
-1620 VAQKAF
+1620 
-1626 NLVKKPLDK
+1626 
-1635 LPKTPVK
+1635 
-1642 GGGNLGKFAKVGG
+1642 
-1655 KLIGGFGVFLELL
+1655 
-1668 TYYDDLDA
+1668 
-1676 ANQDMNDWISLLE
+1676 
-1689 AILNRIP
+1689 
-1696 CEGNEQAAIALRDS
+1696 
-1710 IFADGCDLINNYKR
+1710 
-1724 ILGAEIGAIEVD
+1724 
-1736 IASLVSWECPPL
+1736 
-1748 ELGLWFTSGIL
+1748 
-1759 NGYAEC
+1759 
-1765 SKYFSIEQK
+1765 
-1774 FNTLK
+1774 
-1779 AQYWIAI
+1779 
-1786 GKLKCGGKYGKEHK
+1786 
-1800 RKDPTHSGVNPIV
+1800 PIH

-1819 YEGVLSNRLQGVTAT
+1819 YEGVSSNRLQGVTAT

-1882 WQVRFEKD
+1882 WQVRFEKE

-2038 VNIAYNAQLTVSVA
+2038 VNIAYNAQQTVTVA

-2210 RQSNVKLLL
+2210 RQSSVKLLL

-2279 ATAEKAFAGEQYN
+2279 ASAEKAFAGEQYN

-2345 GKWTGSLQLMQPG
+2345 GEWAGSLQLMQPG

-2419 LSKGSQ
+2419 LSEGSQ

-2438 NIEADGMIFLS
+2438 NIEANGMIFLA

-2520 GQRVNNVTQPG
+2520 GLRVNNVTQPG

-2537 TGLDGTTT
+2537 TGLDGSTT

>member
-1 MSDSYLYLYPDAGR
+1 
-15 VAPIR
+15 
-20 GSVSSQRL
+20 
-28 TDRANLNPKLQAGR
+28 
-42 QNYPST
+42 
-48 KNIYNNKYMNR
+48 
-59 LLFIIMAWLSTLTAL
+59 MAWLSTLTAL

-103 RVVSSPATSGLNTTG
+103 RVVSSPATSGLSTTG
-118 GNKYTAG
+118 GKYTVG
-125 QRVYLSASQNNG
+125 QRVYLYASQNNG

-156 FYYTMPAHNVV
+156 FYYTMPAHDVV

-181 PAFPEGETPTYLL
+181 PAFPEGEAPTYLL

-212 YQAGAQVSLTA
+212 YQAGAQVNLTA
-223 YTNTNFEFVCWTNAA
+223 YTNTNFEFVCWTNAV

-268 SPKNPGRNA
+268 NPKNPGRNA
-277 YDADE
+277 YDSDE
-282 GTAIID
+282 GIAIID

-296 QAINDVTGGNTSAL
+296 QAIYDVTGGNTSAL

-318 VNSNDFQIANNFS
+318 VTSNDFQIANNFS
-331 TCAVV
+331 TCSVV
-336 DLSRTYGITT
+336 DLSRTYGVNT

-352 YGNDHLTRIMLPSC
+352 YGNDHLTRILLPSC
-366 ITRIGYSA
+366 ITRIGSYA
-374 FNGATA
+374 FYKANA

-388 TTPPTLDSYVFDGV
+388 TTPPTLDRYVFDGV

-409 VPKASVEIYEQA
+409 VPKASVDIYEQS
-421 EGWKDYVSNGTI
+421 EGWKDYVSNGTL

-458 KNMPLEL
+458 KNMPIEL
-465 INVKTGQRYR
+465 VNVKTGQRYR
-475 YVVTDRL
+475 YVVTDRI

-503 GTELARTDTVKI
+503 GTELARTDTIKI
-515 ELESQSIAFNLDRM
+515 ELENQSISFNLDHM

-541 GNTDIT
+541 GTTDIT
-547 AQTTVNWLDASGNYL
+547 AQATINWLDANGNYL

-574 TAIKCAVSVPQSVA
+574 TTIKCAVSVPQSVA
-588 MQYALPADTL
+588 MQYALPTDTL
-598 YQVVEADNALHIVLQ
+598 YQVVEADNALHIALQ
-613 PLPALTL
+613 SLPALTL

-639 MSQTLNNRYTKAVTA
+639 MSQTLNSRYTKAVTA

-686 LPDSLQAVAAAQLPD
+686 LPDSLQAVAMAQLPD

-731 DYYDGYQN
+731 DYYDDYQN

-744 YNQTAQRAIT
+744 YNQTAQRAIA

-777 TASSK
+777 TANSK

-791 GGRITADL
+791 GGRISSDL
-799 ALTVEVPITQLGG
+799 ALSVEVPITQLGG

-829 YDAQGNLLNRY
+829 YDAQGNLLGRY

-853 DGEYTLVT
+853 DGQYTLVT

-880 GLINGTD
+880 GLVNGTD

-1018 ASVAFRLKG
+1018 ASVAFRLKD

-1040 VQDVSIRVPD
+1040 VQDVSIRVPE

-1135 SVAMS
+1135 TVAMS

-1199 VVEVPCRYSAQQ
+1199 VIEVPCRYSAQQ

-1238 IVGSRTFIQDA
+1238 IVGSRAFIQDA
-1249 AAFVEADFNDT
+1249 TAFVEADFNDT
-1260 KEQVTQLKNELLNP
+1260 KEQVTQLKNELFNP

-1288 LLESDEVDEERL
+1288 LLESEDIDAEQL
-1300 NALVSKVVG
+1300 NALVNKVVG

-1320 FDELDTKLQ
+1320 LDEIDSSAETFAADYA
-1329 EFEQEYNQWFATLQ
+1329 EWFANLQ
-1343 TTGADSLLNEFGF
+1343 ATEADSLLNDFGF

-1361 KAQVPQDDINASFE
+1361 KAQVPQGDINASFE

-1383 TTQTLA
+1383 TAQTLA

-1395 LIAQHYAA
+1395 LIAQHYTV
-1403 LQMSDSTKIYYLLND
+1403 LQMSDSTKIYYLLAD
-1418 RGATFIDLANSKLY
+1418 RGATFIDPANSKLY

-1440 AAIKSRKLD
+1440 ATTKSRKLD
-1449 EFIEGVNDWTDCIN
+1449 EFIEGANDWTGCISA
-1463 TMITYTK
+1463 MITFTN
-1470 KLVALGTGT
+1470 KLVALSTGSD
-1479 NANEALPKW
+1479 ANDALPKW

-1513 YAKIVSALD
+1513 YVKLINALD
-1522 KAKARVSGKM
+1522 WAKAKVISK
-1532 AARQKELEQAHQVI
+1532 AAGRQKELAQAYQVI
-1546 AYKDKLIKEL
+1546 AYKNQLILQHLNEV
-1556 LSENLDIDKQIAQN
+1556 LDIDKLIAEN
-1570 ADNAELIEQLT
+1570 ADNAELIARLT
-1581 AKRAANLKK
+1581 AERNAKFEKI
-1590 LEQYKTEMQK
+1590 EQYRREMQK
-1600 VAKYAKKLEKQLG
+1600 VSKYAKRIEKELG
-1613 NFKNMQN
+1613 AIKNMQN
-1620 VAQKAF
+1620 VAQKAY
-1626 NLVKKPLDK
+1626 NLIKKPLDK
-1635 LPKTPVK
+1635 LPKSPVK
-1642 GGGNLGKFAKVGG
+1642 GGNKLGKFAKIGG
-1655 KLIGGFGVFLELL
+1655 KFIGGFGVFLELL

-1676 ANQDMNDWISLLE
+1676 ANQDMNDWISLLD
-1689 AILNRIP
+1689 AIIKRIP
-1696 CEGNEQAAIALRDS
+1696 CQGNEQAAITLRDN
-1710 IFADGCDLINNYKR
+1710 IFADGCDLIKNHKR
-1724 ILGAEIGAIEVD
+1724 ILGAEIGAIGVD

-1748 ELGLWFTSGIL
+1748 ELGLWLASGAL

-1774 FNTLK
+1774 FNTLE

-1786 GKLKCGGKYGKEHK
+1786 GNLKCGGKSDKEHK
-1800 RKDPTHSGVNPIV
+1800 HKDPTHSGVSPIV

-1819 YEGVLSNRLQGVTAT
+1819 YEGVSSNRLQGVTAT
-1834 CYYKETVEDMYGD
+1834 CYYKEMVEDMYGD

-1882 WQVRFEKD
+1882 WQVRFEKE
-1890 GYQPAQSE
+1890 GYQPTQSE

-1911 GMVQNSQPEV
+1911 GMVQNAQPEV

-1947 NIYIKCKSADTEV
+1947 NIYLKCKTGDTEV

-1973 AAIEGSEQQYA
+1973 PVIEGNEQQYA

-2024 DVEKKVREIVVDTV
+2024 DVEKKVRQIVVDSV
-2038 VNIAYNAQLTVSVA
+2038 INIAYNAQLTINVA

-2057 AAAGKTITLGSA
+2057 AAAGKTISLGSA

-2078 TELTLDADGHASFT
+2078 TELTLDADGHATFT

-2127 AVKAPRASRLSGT
+2127 AVKAPRASRMSGT

-2198 DESEVQTFDYTI
+2198 DESDVESFDYTI

-2219 AEGWNWNSHDLAS
+2219 AEGWNWSSHDLAS
-2232 PLATTELNGV
+2232 SLSTNELSSV

-2271 ETMKLLAP
+2271 EAMKLLAP
-2279 ATAEKAFAGEQYN
+2279 ATAEKAFTGEQYN

-2345 GKWTGSLQLMQPG
+2345 GEWAGSLQLMQPG
-2358 RGYLYKS
+2358 RGYLYRS
-2365 GSDKSFAYNA
+2365 GTDKSFAYNA
-2375 VSSVA
+2375 ISSVA
-2380 NAQALYGAHRLQ
+2380 NAQALYGNHRLQ
-2392 TKAAP
+2392 FKPAT
-2397 YELNRHR
+2397 YEVDCHR
-2404 YPNMMPIVAT
+2404 YPNMMAIVAT
-2414 LSGAT
+2414 LSGGT
-2419 LSKGSQ
+2419 LSQGSQ

-2438 NIEADGMIFLS
+2438 NIGDNNIIYLS
-2449 VYGLGNE
+2449 VYGQGNE
-2456 TINFA
+2456 TINFVA
-2461 AYDAL
+2461 VDATTSETL
-2466 SGEMMPISNTT
+2466 PISNTT
-2477 AFAADMLGTTGAPY
+2477 AFTADMLGTTSAPY
-2491 VLHIDGT
+2491 VLHLDGT
-2498 ATGIDGNVTSHTN
+2498 ATGINDNVTNHN
-2511 LPNGIYTVG
+2511 ALPNGIYTVG
-2520 GQRVNNVTQPG
+2520 GQRVNNMTQPG
-2531 LYIIKT
+2531 IYIIKT
-2537 TGLDGTTT
+2537 TELDGTTT

>member
-1 MSDSYLYLYPDAGR
+1 
-15 VAPIR
+15 
-20 GSVSSQRL
+20 
-28 TDRANLNPKLQAGR
+28 
-42 QNYPST
+42 
-48 KNIYNNKYMNR
+48 MNR

-181 PAFPEGETPTYLL
+181 PAFPEGEAPTYLL

-223 YTNTNFEFVCWTNAA
+223 YANTNFEFVCWTNAA

-268 SPKNPGRNA
+268 NPKNPGRNA

-282 GTAIID
+282 GIAIID
-288 DFTPGNAS
+288 DFTPGNVSGAL
-296 QAINDVTGGNTSAL
+296 NDVTGGNTSAL

-318 VNSNDFQIANNFS
+318 VTSNDFQIANNFS

-541 GNTDIT
+541 GATDIT
-547 AQTTVNWLDASGNYL
+547 AQSTVNWLDASGNYL

-574 TAIKCAVSVPQSVA
+574 TAVMCAVSVPQSVA

-598 YQVVEADNALHIVLQ
+598 YQVVEADNALHITLQ

-620 TGRVIDRTTQLGV
+620 TGRVIDRTTQQGV

-639 MSQTLNNRYTKAVTA
+639 MSQTLNSRYTKAVTA

-686 LPDSLQAVAAAQLPD
+686 LPDSLQAVATAQLPD

-709 ARITTRYSYTNSVAQ
+709 ARITTRYAYTSSVAQ

-731 DYYDGYQN
+731 DYYDDYQN

-972 SLMIGSNVSYYQ
+972 SLMIGSTVSYYQ

-1040 VQDVSIRVPD
+1040 VQDVSIRVPE

-1183 TGISDV
+1183 TGINDV

-1238 IVGSRTFIQDA
+1238 IVGSRAFIQDA
-1249 AAFVEADFNDT
+1249 TAFVEADFNDT

-1288 LLESDEVDEERL
+1288 LLESEDIDAEQL

-1343 TTGADSLLNEFGF
+1343 TTGADSLLNEFGL

-1361 KAQVPQDDINASFE
+1361 NAQVPQDDINASFE

-1395 LIAQHYAA
+1395 LIAQHYTA
-1403 LQMSDSTKIYYLLND
+1403 LQMSDSTKIYYLLAD
-1418 RGATFIDLANSKLY
+1418 RGATFIDPANSKLY
-1432 KIEVTDTT
+1432 KIEVTD
-1440 AAIKSRKLD
+1440 AAAATKSRKLD

-1479 NANEALPKW
+1479 DANDALPKW

-1506 EKSLKAA
+1506 EKGLKAA

-1522 KAKARVSGKM
+1522 KAKARVSGKI

-1570 ADNAELIEQLT
+1570 ADNAELIEQLN

-1613 NFKNMQN
+1613 SFKNMQN
-1620 VAQKAF
+1620 VAQKTF
-1626 NLVKKPLDK
+1626 NLIKKPLDK
-1635 LPKTPVK
+1635 LPKSPVK
-1642 GGGNLGKFAKVGG
+1642 GGSNLGKYAKVGG

-1676 ANQDMNDWISLLE
+1676 ANQDMNDWISLLD
-1689 AILNRIP
+1689 AIIKRIP
-1696 CEGNEQAAIALRDS
+1696 CEGNEKAAIALRDS

-1736 IASLVSWECPPL
+1736 FASLVSWECPPF
-1748 ELGLWFTSGIL
+1748 ELGLWFASGIL

-1786 GKLKCGGKYGKEHK
+1786 GNLKCGGKYGKVNK
-1800 RKDPTHSGVNPIV
+1800 RKEPTHPGVNPIV

-1819 YEGVLSNRLQGVTAT
+1819 YEGVSSNRLQGVTAT
-1834 CYYKETVEDMYGD
+1834 CYYKEMVEDMYGD

-1853 LWNAEEYAQQ
+1853 LWNAEDYAQQ

-1882 WQVRFEKD
+1882 WQVRFEKE

-1936 KYMDPATLNAD
+1936 KYMDPATLTAD

-2024 DVEKKVREIVVDTV
+2024 DVEKKVREIVVDNV
-2038 VNIAYNAQLTVSVA
+2038 VNIAYNAQLTVRVA

-2078 TELTLDADGHASFT
+2078 TELTLDADGHATFT

-2187 TIKAMAMGINA
+2187 TIKAMAVGINA
-2198 DESEVQTFDYTI
+2198 DESDVQTFDYTI
-2210 RQSNVKLLL
+2210 RQSSVKLLL

-2345 GKWTGSLQLMQPG
+2345 GEWTGSLQLMQPG

-2419 LSKGSQ
+2419 LSEGSQ

-2438 NIEADGMIFLS
+2438 NIEANGMIFLA

-2537 TGLDGTTT
+2537 TGLDGSTT

>member
-1 MSDSYLYLYPDAGR
+1 
-15 VAPIR
+15 
-20 GSVSSQRL
+20 
-28 TDRANLNPKLQAGR
+28 
-42 QNYPST
+42 
-48 KNIYNNKYMNR
+48 MNR

-125 QRVYLSASQNNG
+125 QRVYLSAGQNNG

-156 FYYTMPAHNVV
+156 FYYTMPAHNIV

-181 PAFPEGETPTYLL
+181 PAFPEGEAPTYLL

-282 GTAIID
+282 GIAIID
-288 DFTPGNAS
+288 DFTPGNVSGAL
-296 QAINDVTGGNTSAL
+296 NDVTGGNTSAL

-336 DLSRTYGITT
+336 DLSRTYGIST

-547 AQTTVNWLDASGNYL
+547 AQTTVNWLDANGNYL

-598 YQVVEADNALHIVLQ
+598 YQVVEADNALHIALQ

-686 LPDSLQAVAAAQLPD
+686 LPDSLQTVATAQLPD

-709 ARITTRYSYTNSVAQ
+709 ARITTRYTYTNSVAQ

-731 DYYDGYQN
+731 DYYDDYQN

-1040 VQDVSIRVPD
+1040 VQDVSIRVPLQI
-1050 RTRTREIVVSG
+1050 TQPEFAVSG
-1061 VAQSRAEVSIYDGT
+1061 TAVGRSEIEIFDGNT
-1075 ELIGSTKALANG
+1075 LLGHARALANG
-1087 YWSANCLIASAYN
+1087 YWSAECTLDNPYN
-1100 LTDHNISAKIVT
+1100 LSEHNIYAKIT
-1112 SNGMEMATETKT
+1112 TPTGLALLTETKSMS
-1124 CTYDEQYTEVK
+1124 YDANAVDVK
-1135 SVAMS
+1135 GVNMS
-1140 FYTLGQN
+1140 FYNGWLKKNIEVYWDFEKKTTSCSSYMFYTGTDLTFTIDLTNNDTTLVQGVKLNVYTNTNEVREIDATYNDRLNKWVAVERFESN
-1147 NTITWNFANNTTDA
+1147 NLPINLSVDVLANNKLLVDRREFE
-1161 SSYSFAGDALFTF
+1161 SN
-1174 VVAFTQPDS
+1174 VANIAACKSDIVEIADS
-1183 TGISDV
+1183 V
-1189 VVNVFTNNGK
+1189 K
-1199 VVEVPCRYSAQQ
+1199 A
-1211 GKWVGSHNFDTS
+1211 
-1223 ALPSNISVDYNFFSP
+1223 
-1238 IVGSRTFIQDA
+1238 IQTKQ
-1249 AAFVEADFNDT
+1249 AAFDKQAEEKD
-1260 KEQVTQLKNELLNP
+1260 ELLTQLIDKVNAATTLDESRQAVAELLTAAGTP
-1274 ETTAEETACSELET
+1274 TTAEELNPQLPEQVDQAYVDDLTTRCEA
-1288 LLESDEVDEERL
+1288 LLMS
-1300 NALVSKVVG
+1300 NST
-1309 DAEPVEPSETY
+1309 S
-1320 FDELDTKLQ
+1320 
-1329 EFEQEYNQWFATLQ
+1329 FAK
-1343 TTGADSLLNEFGF
+1343 ADSLANAVDSLSHTGNFDYYMAGLSLAQGDTLYVATNEGSKMVYALNPSNIDFSRFATFTDTISMPLTDNSSVVIYISDRELLLIDSVGNRAIAICDSASVCQAKSFVRKLKRASDGNFITAMNEARQRIEWLYNTIASPFLIEWERAKDGVNKLRKAIDDIDATRWQLRGEAEGFRLKIADIEKHLAELKANKVILSDPVYGNADPETLIAKLELERQNCLKSAQACEKKMAQLQSKAFGLSAKVKVAAGVAAKLYQGYQTVQGLYNTIAYIATSIKDYGHWHSLINRILPCPADNERAIILEKECKDNWHDIAWVKGYYPAF
-1356 NPDII
+1356 AISGIATIINGGMLFKNPAAFWADMIVGVITDFLSNTSERLYTQARRASQQLYPIRYREYRRLACKKDKDPKDPNEPDI
-1361 KAQVPQDDINASFE
+1361 PDNDHG
-1375 NNGKQYTI
+1375 NNP
-1383 TTQTLA
+1383 
-1389 TVDEAQ
+1389 
-1395 LIAQHYAA
+1395 
-1403 LQMSDSTKIYYLLND
+1403 
-1418 RGATFIDLANSKLY
+1418 TFPPID
-1432 KIEVTDTT
+1432 
-1440 AAIKSRKLD
+1440 
-1449 EFIEGVNDWTDCIN
+1449 
-1463 TMITYTK
+1463 
-1470 KLVALGTGT
+1470 
-1479 NANEALPKW
+1479 
-1488 RANAQLTLDIKDA
+1488 
-1501 LCCVY
+1501 
-1506 EKSLKAA
+1506 
-1513 YAKIVSALD
+1513 
-1522 KAKARVSGKM
+1522 
-1532 AARQKELEQAHQVI
+1532 
-1546 AYKDKLIKEL
+1546 
-1556 LSENLDIDKQIAQN
+1556 
-1570 ADNAELIEQLT
+1570 
-1581 AKRAANLKK
+1581 
-1590 LEQYKTEMQK
+1590 
-1600 VAKYAKKLEKQLG
+1600 
-1613 NFKNMQN
+1613 
-1620 VAQKAF
+1620 
-1626 NLVKKPLDK
+1626 
-1635 LPKTPVK
+1635 
-1642 GGGNLGKFAKVGG
+1642 
-1655 KLIGGFGVFLELL
+1655 
-1668 TYYDDLDA
+1668 
-1676 ANQDMNDWISLLE
+1676 
-1689 AILNRIP
+1689 
-1696 CEGNEQAAIALRDS
+1696 
-1710 IFADGCDLINNYKR
+1710 
-1724 ILGAEIGAIEVD
+1724 
-1736 IASLVSWECPPL
+1736 
-1748 ELGLWFTSGIL
+1748 
-1759 NGYAEC
+1759 
-1765 SKYFSIEQK
+1765 
-1774 FNTLK
+1774 
-1779 AQYWIAI
+1779 
-1786 GKLKCGGKYGKEHK
+1786 
-1800 RKDPTHSGVNPIV
+1800 PIH

-1819 YEGVLSNRLQGVTAT
+1819 YEGVSSNRLQGVTAT

-1882 WQVRFEKD
+1882 WQVRFEKE

-2038 VNIAYNAQLTVSVA
+2038 VNIAYNAQRTISVA

-2078 TELTLDADGHASFT
+2078 TELTLDADGHATFT

-2187 TIKAMAMGINA
+2187 TIKAMAVGINA
-2198 DESEVQTFDYTI
+2198 DESDVQTFDYTI
-2210 RQSNVKLLL
+2210 RQSSVKLLL

-2345 GKWTGSLQLMQPG
+2345 GEWTGSLQLMQPG

-2419 LSKGSQ
+2419 LSEGSQ

-2438 NIEADGMIFLS
+2438 NIEANGIIFLA

>member
-1 MSDSYLYLYPDAGR
+1 
-15 VAPIR
+15 
-20 GSVSSQRL
+20 
-28 TDRANLNPKLQAGR
+28 
-42 QNYPST
+42 
-48 KNIYNNKYMNR
+48 MNR

-125 QRVYLSASQNNG
+125 QSVYLSAGQNNG

-288 DFTPGNAS
+288 DFTPGNVSGAL
-296 QAINDVTGGNTSAL
+296 NDVTGGNTSAL

-388 TTPPTLDSYVFDGV
+388 TTPPALDSYVFDGV

-547 AQTTVNWLDASGNYL
+547 AQSTVNWLDASGNYL

-574 TAIKCAVSVPQSVA
+574 TAVMCAVSVPQSVA

-598 YQVVEADNALHIVLQ
+598 YQVVEADNTLHITLQ

-620 TGRVIDRTTQLGV
+620 TGRVIDRTTQQGV

-639 MSQTLNNRYTKAVTA
+639 MSQTLNSRYTKAVTA

-686 LPDSLQAVAAAQLPD
+686 LPDSLQAVATAQLPD

-709 ARITTRYSYTNSVAQ
+709 ARITTRYAYTSSVAQ

-731 DYYDGYQN
+731 DYYDDYQN

-972 SLMIGSNVSYYQ
+972 SLMIGSTVSYYQ

-1027 KDMVQPIGSAQYA
+1027 KDMVQPFGSAQYA
-1040 VQDVSIRVPD
+1040 VQDVSIRVPE

-1075 ELIGSTKALANG
+1075 ELIGTTKALANG

-1100 LTDHNISAKIVT
+1100 LTDHDISAKIVT

-1183 TGISDV
+1183 TGINDV

-1223 ALPSNISVDYNFFSP
+1223 ALPANISVDYNFFSP
-1238 IVGSRTFIQDA
+1238 IVGSRAFIQDA

-1288 LLESDEVDEERL
+1288 LLESEDIDAEQL

-1329 EFEQEYNQWFATLQ
+1329 KFEQEYNQWFATLQ
-1343 TTGADSLLNEFGF
+1343 TTGADSLLNDFGF

-1361 KAQVPQDDINASFE
+1361 KAQVPQGDINASFE

-1403 LQMSDSTKIYYLLND
+1403 LQMSDSTKIYYLLAD

-1432 KIEVTDTT
+1432 KIEVTD
-1440 AAIKSRKLD
+1440 AAADTKSRKLD

-1463 TMITYTK
+1463 TMITYTN

-1479 NANEALPKW
+1479 NANDALPKW

-1506 EKSLKAA
+1506 EKGLKAA
-1513 YAKIVSALD
+1513 YAKIVNALD
-1522 KAKARVSGKM
+1522 KAKARVSGKI
-1532 AARQKELEQAHQVI
+1532 AARQKELGNTHQAI
-1546 AYKDKLIKEL
+1546 AFRKKLIKDL
-1556 LSENLDIDKQIAQN
+1556 INENVNINYQIAQN
-1570 ADNAELIEQLT
+1570 ADNTELIAQLT
-1581 AKRAANLKK
+1581 AKREANIETVK
-1590 LEQYKTEMQK
+1590 LYKAEMRKLAQ
-1600 VAKYAKKLEKQLG
+1600 YAKKLEKQIG
-1613 NFKNMQN
+1613 DFKSMQK
-1620 VAQKAF
+1620 VAQKTY

-1635 LPKTPVK
+1635 LPKSPVK
-1642 GGGNLGKFAKVGG
+1642 GGSNLGKYAKVGG

-1676 ANQDMNDWISLLE
+1676 ANQDMNDWISLLD
-1689 AILNRIP
+1689 AIIKRIP
-1696 CEGNEQAAIALRDS
+1696 CEGNEKAAIALRDS

-1736 IASLVSWECPPL
+1736 FASLVSWECPPF
-1748 ELGLWFTSGIL
+1748 ELGLWFASGIL

-1786 GKLKCGGKYGKEHK
+1786 GNLKCGGKYGKVNK
-1800 RKDPTHSGVNPIV
+1800 RKDPTHPGVNPIV

-1819 YEGVLSNRLQGVTAT
+1819 YEGVSSNRLQGVTAT

-1882 WQVRFEKD
+1882 WQVRFEKE

-1936 KYMDPATLNAD
+1936 KYMDPATLTAD

-2024 DVEKKVREIVVDTV
+2024 DVEKKVREIVVDNV
-2038 VNIAYNAQLTVSVA
+2038 VNIAYNAQLTVRVA

-2057 AAAGKTITLGSA
+2057 AAAGKKINLASA

-2078 TELTLDADGHASFT
+2078 TELTLDADGHATFT

-2198 DESEVQTFDYTI
+2198 DESDVQTFEYTI
-2210 RQSNVKLLL
+2210 RQSSVKLLL

-2345 GKWTGSLQLMQPG
+2345 GEWTGSLQLMQPG

-2419 LSKGSQ
+2419 LSEGSQ

-2438 NIEADGMIFLS
+2438 NIEANGMIFLS

-2537 TGLDGTTT
+2537 TGLDGSTT

>member
-1 MSDSYLYLYPDAGR
+1 
-15 VAPIR
+15 
-20 GSVSSQRL
+20 
-28 TDRANLNPKLQAGR
+28 
-42 QNYPST
+42 
-48 KNIYNNKYMNR
+48 MNR

-118 GNKYTAG
+118 GKKYTAG

-202 AGSFSGGGRN
+202 AGSFSGGGRK

-253 AAPVQLYGHYRYNPS
+253 ATPVQLYGHYRYNPS

-282 GTAIID
+282 GIAIID
-288 DFTPGNAS
+288 DFTPGNVSGAL
-296 QAINDVTGGNTSAL
+296 NDVTGGNTSAL

-402 NKGLIVF
+402 NNGLIVF

-515 ELESQSIAFNLDRM
+515 ELESQSIAFNLDHM

-541 GNTDIT
+541 GATDIT

-574 TAIKCAVSVPQSVA
+574 TAVMCAVSVPQSVA

-598 YQVVEADNALHIVLQ
+598 YQVVEADNALHIALQ

-620 TGRVIDRTTQLGV
+620 TGRVIDRTTQQGV

-686 LPDSLQAVAAAQLPD
+686 LPDSLQAVATAQLPD

-709 ARITTRYSYTNSVAQ
+709 ARITTRYAYTSSVAQ

-731 DYYDGYQN
+731 DYYDDYQN

-972 SLMIGSNVSYYQ
+972 SLMIGSTVSYYQ

-1040 VQDVSIRVPD
+1040 VQDVSIRVPE

-1061 VAQSRAEVSIYDGT
+1061 VAQSRAEVAIYDGT
-1075 ELIGSTKALANG
+1075 ELIGTTKALANG

-1183 TGISDV
+1183 TGINDV

-1249 AAFVEADFNDT
+1249 TAFVEADFNDT

-1288 LLESDEVDEERL
+1288 LLESEDIDADQL

-1343 TTGADSLLNEFGF
+1343 TTGADSLLNDFGF

-1361 KAQVPQDDINASFE
+1361 KAQVPQGDINASFE

-1403 LQMSDSTKIYYLLND
+1403 LQMSDSTKIYYLLAD

-1432 KIEVTDTT
+1432 KIEVTD
-1440 AAIKSRKLD
+1440 AAADTKSRKLD

-1463 TMITYTK
+1463 TMITYTN

-1479 NANEALPKW
+1479 NANDALPKW

-1506 EKSLKAA
+1506 EKGLKAA
-1513 YAKIVSALD
+1513 YAKIVNALD
-1522 KAKARVSGKM
+1522 KAKARVSGKI
-1532 AARQKELEQAHQVI
+1532 AARQKELGNTHQAI
-1546 AYKDKLIKEL
+1546 AFRKKLIKDL
-1556 LSENLDIDKQIAQN
+1556 INENVNINYQIAQN
-1570 ADNAELIEQLT
+1570 ADNTELIAQLT
-1581 AKRAANLKK
+1581 AKREANIETVK
-1590 LEQYKTEMQK
+1590 LYKAEMRKLAQ
-1600 VAKYAKKLEKQLG
+1600 YAKKLEKQIG
-1613 NFKNMQN
+1613 DFKSMQK
-1620 VAQKAF
+1620 VAQKTY

-1635 LPKTPVK
+1635 LPKSPVK
-1642 GGGNLGKFAKVGG
+1642 GGSNLGKYAKVGG

-1676 ANQDMNDWISLLE
+1676 ANQDMNDWISLLD
-1689 AILNRIP
+1689 AIIKRIP
-1696 CEGNEQAAIALRDS
+1696 CEGNEKAAIALRDS

-1736 IASLVSWECPPL
+1736 FASLVSWECPPF
-1748 ELGLWFTSGIL
+1748 ELGLWFASGIL

-1786 GKLKCGGKYGKEHK
+1786 GNLKCGGKYGKVNK
-1800 RKDPTHSGVNPIV
+1800 RKEPTHPGVNPIV

-1819 YEGVLSNRLQGVTAT
+1819 YEGVSSNRLQGVTAT

-1853 LWNAEEYAQQ
+1853 LWNAEDYAQQ

-1936 KYMDPATLNAD
+1936 KYMDPATLTAD

-2024 DVEKKVREIVVDTV
+2024 DVEKKVREIVVDNV
-2038 VNIAYNAQLTVSVA
+2038 VNIAYNAQLTVRVA

-2078 TELTLDADGHASFT
+2078 TELTLDADGHATFT

-2187 TIKAMAMGINA
+2187 TIKAMAVGINA
-2198 DESEVQTFDYTI
+2198 DESDVQTFDYTI

-2219 AEGWNWNSHDLAS
+2219 ADGWNWNSHDLAS

-2345 GKWTGSLQLMQPG
+2345 GEWTGSLQLMQPG

-2419 LSKGSQ
+2419 LSEGSQ

-2438 NIEADGMIFLS
+2438 NIEANGMIFLA

-2537 TGLDGTTT
+2537 TGLDGSTT

>member
-1 MSDSYLYLYPDAGR
+1 
-15 VAPIR
+15 
-20 GSVSSQRL
+20 
-28 TDRANLNPKLQAGR
+28 
-42 QNYPST
+42 
-48 KNIYNNKYMNR
+48 MNR

-181 PAFPEGETPTYLL
+181 PAFPEGEAPTYLL

-202 AGSFSGGGRN
+202 AGSFSGGGRK

-288 DFTPGNAS
+288 DFTPGNVSGAL
-296 QAINDVTGGNTSAL
+296 NDVTGGNTSAL

-541 GNTDIT
+541 GATDIT

-574 TAIKCAVSVPQSVA
+574 TAVMCAVSVPQSVA

-598 YQVVEADNALHIVLQ
+598 YQVVEADNALHIALQ

-620 TGRVIDRTTQLGV
+620 TGRVIDRTTQQGV

-686 LPDSLQAVAAAQLPD
+686 LPDSLQAVATAQLPD

-709 ARITTRYSYTNSVAQ
+709 ARITTRYTYTNSVAQ

-731 DYYDGYQN
+731 DYYDDYQN

-972 SLMIGSNVSYYQ
+972 SLMIGSAVSYYQ

-1040 VQDVSIRVPD
+1040 VQDVSIRVPE

-1087 YWSANCLIASAYN
+1087 YWSASCLIASAYN
-1100 LTDHNISAKIVT
+1100 LTDHDISAKIVT

-1288 LLESDEVDEERL
+1288 LLESDEVDEEQL
-1300 NALVSKVVG
+1300 SALVSKVVG
-1309 DAEPVEPSETY
+1309 DAEPVEPSDTF
-1320 FDELDTKLQ
+1320 FDEIDSRAAA
-1329 EFEQEYNQWFATLQ
+1329 FDAEYADWVANMQ
-1343 TTGADSLLNEFGF
+1343 TTGADSLLNDFGF

-1361 KAQVPQDDINASFE
+1361 KAQVPQGDINASFE

-1383 TTQTLA
+1383 TSQTLA

-1395 LIAQHYAA
+1395 LIAQHYTA
-1403 LQMSDSTKIYYLLND
+1403 LQMSDSTKIYYLLAD
-1418 RGATFIDLANSKLY
+1418 RGATFIDPANSKLY
-1432 KIEVTDTT
+1432 KIEVTDTV
-1440 AAIKSRKLD
+1440 AATKSRKLD

-1463 TMITYTK
+1463 TMITFTNR
-1470 KLVALGTGT
+1470 LVALGTGT
-1479 NANEALPKW
+1479 NADDALPKW

-1506 EKSLKAA
+1506 EKGLKAA

-1522 KAKARVSGKM
+1522 KAKARVSGKI
-1532 AARQKELEQAHQVI
+1532 AARQQELGNTHQAI
-1546 AYKDKLIKEL
+1546 AFRKKLIKDL
-1556 LSENLDIDKQIAQN
+1556 INENVNINYQIAQN
-1570 ADNAELIEQLT
+1570 ADNTELIAQLT
-1581 AKRAANLKK
+1581 AKREANIETVK
-1590 LEQYKTEMQK
+1590 LYKAEMRKLAQ
-1600 VAKYAKKLEKQLG
+1600 YAKKLEKQIG
-1613 NFKNMQN
+1613 DFKSMQK
-1620 VAQKAF
+1620 VAQKTY

-1635 LPKTPVK
+1635 LPKSPVK
-1642 GGGNLGKFAKVGG
+1642 GGSKLGKYAKVGG

-1676 ANQDMNDWISLLE
+1676 ANQDMNDWISLLD
-1689 AILNRIP
+1689 AIIKRIP
-1696 CEGNEQAAIALRDS
+1696 CEGNEKAAIALRDS

-1736 IASLVSWECPPL
+1736 FASLVSWECPPF
-1748 ELGLWFTSGIL
+1748 ELGLWFASGIL

-1786 GKLKCGGKYGKEHK
+1786 GNLKCGGKYGKVNK
-1800 RKDPTHSGVNPIV
+1800 RKEPTHPGVNPIV

-1819 YEGVLSNRLQGVTAT
+1819 YEGVSSNRLQGVTAT

-1853 LWNAEEYAQQ
+1853 LWNAEDYAQQ

-1882 WQVRFEKD
+1882 WQVRFEKE

-1936 KYMDPATLNAD
+1936 KYMDPATLTAD

-2024 DVEKKVREIVVDTV
+2024 DVEKKVREIVVDNV
-2038 VNIAYNAQLTVSVA
+2038 VNIAYNAQLTVRVA

-2078 TELTLDADGHASFT
+2078 TELTLDADGHATFT

-2140 AVYRGQTIALTTESE
+2140 AVYRGQTIALSTESE

-2187 TIKAMAMGINA
+2187 TIKAMAVGINA
-2198 DESEVQTFDYTI
+2198 DESDVQTFDYTI
-2210 RQSNVKLLL
+2210 RQSSVKLLL

-2419 LSKGSQ
+2419 LSEGSQ

-2438 NIEADGMIFLS
+2438 NIEANGIIFLA

-2537 TGLDGTTT
+2537 TGLDGSTT

>member
-1 MSDSYLYLYPDAGR
+1 
-15 VAPIR
+15 
-20 GSVSSQRL
+20 
-28 TDRANLNPKLQAGR
+28 
-42 QNYPST
+42 
-48 KNIYNNKYMNR
+48 MNR

-143 VDGEGNTLSTSTS
+143 VDGEGKTLSTSTS
-156 FYYTMPAHNVV
+156 FTYAMPAHNVV

-181 PAFPEGETPTYLL
+181 PAFPEGEAPTYLL

-288 DFTPGNAS
+288 DFTPGNVSGAL
-296 QAINDVTGGNTSAL
+296 NDVTGGNTSAL

-318 VNSNDFQIANNFS
+318 VTNNDFQIANNFS

-515 ELESQSIAFNLDRM
+515 ELESQSISFNLDRM

-541 GNTDIT
+541 GATDIT
-547 AQTTVNWLDASGNYL
+547 AQSTVNWLDASGNYL

-574 TAIKCAVSVPQSVA
+574 TAVMCAVSVPQSVA

-598 YQVVEADNALHIVLQ
+598 YQVVEADNALHIALQ

-620 TGRVIDRTTQLGV
+620 TGRVIDRTTQQGV

-639 MSQTLNNRYTKAVTA
+639 MSQTLNSRYTKAVTA

-686 LPDSLQAVAAAQLPD
+686 LPDSLQAVATAQLPD

-709 ARITTRYSYTNSVAQ
+709 ARITTRYAYTSSVAQ

-731 DYYDGYQN
+731 DYYDDYQN

-853 DGEYTLVT
+853 DGEYTLVS

-1040 VQDVSIRVPD
+1040 VQDVSIRVPLQI
-1050 RTRTREIVVSG
+1050 TQPEFAVSG
-1061 VAQSRAEVSIYDGT
+1061 TAVGRSEIDIFDGNT
-1075 ELIGSTKALANG
+1075 LLGHARALANG
-1087 YWSANCLIASAYN
+1087 YWSAECTLDNPYN
-1100 LTDHNISAKIVT
+1100 LSEHNIYAKIT
-1112 SNGMEMATETKT
+1112 TPTGLALLTETKSMS
-1124 CTYDEQYTEVK
+1124 YDANAVDVK
-1135 SVAMS
+1135 GVNMS
-1140 FYTLGQN
+1140 FYNGWLKKNIEVYWDFEKKTTSSSSYMFYTGTDLTFTIDLTNNDTTLVQGVKLNVYTNTNEVREIDATYNDRLNKWVAVERFESN
-1147 NTITWNFANNTTDA
+1147 NLPINLSVDVLANNKLLVDRREFE
-1161 SSYSFAGDALFTF
+1161 SK
-1174 VVAFTQPDS
+1174 VANIAACKSDIVEIADS
-1183 TGISDV
+1183 V
-1189 VVNVFTNNGK
+1189 K
-1199 VVEVPCRYSAQQ
+1199 A
-1211 GKWVGSHNFDTS
+1211 
-1223 ALPSNISVDYNFFSP
+1223 
-1238 IVGSRTFIQDA
+1238 IQTEQ
-1249 AAFVEADFNDT
+1249 AAFDKQAAEKD
-1260 KEQVTQLKNELLNP
+1260 ELLTLLIDKVNAATTLDESRQAVAELLTAAGTP
-1274 ETTAEETACSELET
+1274 TTAEELKPQLPEQVDQAYVDDLTTRCEA
-1288 LLESDEVDEERL
+1288 LLMGNST
-1300 NALVSKVVG
+1300 S
-1309 DAEPVEPSETY
+1309 
-1320 FDELDTKLQ
+1320 
-1329 EFEQEYNQWFATLQ
+1329 FAK
-1343 TTGADSLLNEFGF
+1343 ADSLANAVDSLSHTGNFDCYMAGLSLAQGDTLYVATNEGSKMIYALNPSNIDFSRFATFTDTISMPLTDNSSVVIYISDRELLLIDSVGNRAIAICDSASVCQARSFVRKLKRTSDGNFITAMNEARQRIEWLYNTIASPFLIEWERAKDGVNKLRKAIDDIDATRWQLRGEAEGFRLKIADIEKHLAELKANKTILSDPIYGNADPETLIAKLELERRNCLKSAQACEKKMAQLQSKAFGLSAKVKVAAGVAAKLYQGYQTIQGLYNTIAYIATSIKDYGHWHSLINRILPCPADNERAIILEKECKDNWHDIAWVKGYYPAF
-1356 NPDII
+1356 AISGIATIINGGMLFKNPAAFWADMIVGVITDFLSNTSERLYTQARRASQQLYPIRYREYRRLACKKDKDPKDPNEPDI
-1361 KAQVPQDDINASFE
+1361 PDNDHG
-1375 NNGKQYTI
+1375 NNP
-1383 TTQTLA
+1383 
-1389 TVDEAQ
+1389 
-1395 LIAQHYAA
+1395 
-1403 LQMSDSTKIYYLLND
+1403 
-1418 RGATFIDLANSKLY
+1418 TFPPID
-1432 KIEVTDTT
+1432 
-1440 AAIKSRKLD
+1440 
-1449 EFIEGVNDWTDCIN
+1449 
-1463 TMITYTK
+1463 
-1470 KLVALGTGT
+1470 
-1479 NANEALPKW
+1479 
-1488 RANAQLTLDIKDA
+1488 
-1501 LCCVY
+1501 
-1506 EKSLKAA
+1506 
-1513 YAKIVSALD
+1513 
-1522 KAKARVSGKM
+1522 
-1532 AARQKELEQAHQVI
+1532 
-1546 AYKDKLIKEL
+1546 
-1556 LSENLDIDKQIAQN
+1556 
-1570 ADNAELIEQLT
+1570 
-1581 AKRAANLKK
+1581 
-1590 LEQYKTEMQK
+1590 
-1600 VAKYAKKLEKQLG
+1600 
-1613 NFKNMQN
+1613 
-1620 VAQKAF
+1620 
-1626 NLVKKPLDK
+1626 
-1635 LPKTPVK
+1635 
-1642 GGGNLGKFAKVGG
+1642 
-1655 KLIGGFGVFLELL
+1655 
-1668 TYYDDLDA
+1668 
-1676 ANQDMNDWISLLE
+1676 
-1689 AILNRIP
+1689 
-1696 CEGNEQAAIALRDS
+1696 
-1710 IFADGCDLINNYKR
+1710 
-1724 ILGAEIGAIEVD
+1724 
-1736 IASLVSWECPPL
+1736 
-1748 ELGLWFTSGIL
+1748 
-1759 NGYAEC
+1759 
-1765 SKYFSIEQK
+1765 
-1774 FNTLK
+1774 
-1779 AQYWIAI
+1779 
-1786 GKLKCGGKYGKEHK
+1786 
-1800 RKDPTHSGVNPIV
+1800 PIH

-1819 YEGVLSNRLQGVTAT
+1819 YEGVSSNRLQGVTAT
-1834 CYYKETVEDMYGD
+1834 CYYKEMVEDMYGD

-1936 KYMDPATLNAD
+1936 KYMDPATLTAD

-2038 VNIAYNAQLTVSVA
+2038 VNIAYNAQLTVNVA

-2078 TELTLDADGHASFT
+2078 TELTLDADGHATFT

-2187 TIKAMAMGINA
+2187 TIKAMAVGINA

-2210 RQSNVKLLL
+2210 RQSSVKLLL

-2345 GKWTGSLQLMQPG
+2345 GEWTGSLQLMQPG

-2419 LSKGSQ
+2419 LSEGSQ

-2438 NIEADGMIFLS
+2438 NIEANGMIFLA

-2537 TGLDGTTT
+2537 TRLDGSTT

>member
-1 MSDSYLYLYPDAGR
+1 
-15 VAPIR
+15 
-20 GSVSSQRL
+20 
-28 TDRANLNPKLQAGR
+28 
-42 QNYPST
+42 
-48 KNIYNNKYMNR
+48 MNR

-88 NFPTTDSDT
+88 NFPTTDRDT

-125 QRVYLSASQNNG
+125 QRVYLSAGQNNG

-282 GTAIID
+282 GIAIID
-288 DFTPGNAS
+288 DFTPGNVSGAL
-296 QAINDVTGGNTSAL
+296 NDVTGGNTSAL

-388 TTPPTLDSYVFDGV
+388 TTPPALDSYVFDGV
-402 NKGLIVF
+402 NKGLVVF

-541 GNTDIT
+541 GATDIT
-547 AQTTVNWLDASGNYL
+547 AQSTVNWLDASGNYL

-574 TAIKCAVSVPQSVA
+574 TAVMCAVSVPQSVA

-598 YQVVEADNALHIVLQ
+598 YQVVEADNALHIALQ

-620 TGRVIDRTTQLGV
+620 TGRVIDRTTQQGV

-639 MSQTLNNRYTKAVTA
+639 MSQTLNSRYTKAVTA

-668 APSVLTYALTDY
+668 VPSVLTYALTDY

-686 LPDSLQAVAAAQLPD
+686 LPDSLQAVATAQLPD

-709 ARITTRYSYTNSVAQ
+709 ARITTRYAYTSSVAQ

-731 DYYDGYQN
+731 DYYDDYQN

-763 VLLEDVNEGDSLTI
+763 VLLEDVNESDSLTI

-972 SLMIGSNVSYYQ
+972 SLMIGSTVSYYQ

-1040 VQDVSIRVPD
+1040 VQDVSIRVPLQI
-1050 RTRTREIVVSG
+1050 TQPEFAVSG
-1061 VAQSRAEVSIYDGT
+1061 TAVGRSEIDIFDGNT
-1075 ELIGSTKALANG
+1075 LLGHARALANG
-1087 YWSANCLIASAYN
+1087 YWSAECTLDNPYN
-1100 LTDHNISAKIVT
+1100 LSEHNIYAKIT
-1112 SNGMEMATETKT
+1112 TPTGLALLTETKSMS
-1124 CTYDEQYTEVK
+1124 YDANAVDVK
-1135 SVAMS
+1135 GVNMS
-1140 FYTLGQN
+1140 FYNGWLKKNIEVYWDFEKKTTSSSSYMFYTGTDLTFTIDLTNNDTTLVQGVKLNVYTNTNEVREIDATYNDRLNKWVAVERFESN
-1147 NTITWNFANNTTDA
+1147 NLPINLSVDVLANNKLLVDRREFE
-1161 SSYSFAGDALFTF
+1161 SK
-1174 VVAFTQPDS
+1174 VANIVACKSDIVEIADS
-1183 TGISDV
+1183 V
-1189 VVNVFTNNGK
+1189 K
-1199 VVEVPCRYSAQQ
+1199 A
-1211 GKWVGSHNFDTS
+1211 
-1223 ALPSNISVDYNFFSP
+1223 
-1238 IVGSRTFIQDA
+1238 IQTEQ
-1249 AAFVEADFNDT
+1249 AAFDKQAAEKD
-1260 KEQVTQLKNELLNP
+1260 ELLTQLIDKVNAATTLDESRQAVAELLTVAGTP
-1274 ETTAEETACSELET
+1274 TTAEELKPQLPEQVDQDYVDDLTTRCEA
-1288 LLESDEVDEERL
+1288 LLMGNST
-1300 NALVSKVVG
+1300 S
-1309 DAEPVEPSETY
+1309 
-1320 FDELDTKLQ
+1320 
-1329 EFEQEYNQWFATLQ
+1329 FAK
-1343 TTGADSLLNEFGF
+1343 ADSLANAVDSLSHTGNFDCYMAGLSLAQGDTLYVATNEGSKMIYALNPSNIDFSRFATFTDTISMPLTDNSSVVIYISDRELLLIDSVGNRAIAICDSASVCQARSFVRKLKKASDGNFITAMNEARQRIEWLYKTIASPFLIEWERAKDGVNKLRKAIDDIDATRWQLRGEAEGFRLKIADIEKHLAELKANKTILSDPIYGNADPETLIAKLELERRNCLKSAQACEKKMAQLQSKAFGLSAKVKVAAGVAAKLYQGYQTVQGLYNTIAYIATSIKDYGHWHSLINRILPCPADNERAIILEKECKDNWHDIAWVKGYYPAF
-1356 NPDII
+1356 AISGIATIINGGMLFKNPAAFWADMIVGVITDFLSNTSECLYTQARRTSQQLYPIRYREYRRLACKKDKDPKDPNEPDI
-1361 KAQVPQDDINASFE
+1361 PDNDHG
-1375 NNGKQYTI
+1375 NNP
-1383 TTQTLA
+1383 
-1389 TVDEAQ
+1389 
-1395 LIAQHYAA
+1395 
-1403 LQMSDSTKIYYLLND
+1403 
-1418 RGATFIDLANSKLY
+1418 TFPPID
-1432 KIEVTDTT
+1432 
-1440 AAIKSRKLD
+1440 
-1449 EFIEGVNDWTDCIN
+1449 
-1463 TMITYTK
+1463 
-1470 KLVALGTGT
+1470 
-1479 NANEALPKW
+1479 
-1488 RANAQLTLDIKDA
+1488 
-1501 LCCVY
+1501 
-1506 EKSLKAA
+1506 
-1513 YAKIVSALD
+1513 
-1522 KAKARVSGKM
+1522 
-1532 AARQKELEQAHQVI
+1532 
-1546 AYKDKLIKEL
+1546 
-1556 LSENLDIDKQIAQN
+1556 
-1570 ADNAELIEQLT
+1570 
-1581 AKRAANLKK
+1581 
-1590 LEQYKTEMQK
+1590 
-1600 VAKYAKKLEKQLG
+1600 
-1613 NFKNMQN
+1613 
-1620 VAQKAF
+1620 
-1626 NLVKKPLDK
+1626 
-1635 LPKTPVK
+1635 
-1642 GGGNLGKFAKVGG
+1642 
-1655 KLIGGFGVFLELL
+1655 
-1668 TYYDDLDA
+1668 
-1676 ANQDMNDWISLLE
+1676 
-1689 AILNRIP
+1689 
-1696 CEGNEQAAIALRDS
+1696 
-1710 IFADGCDLINNYKR
+1710 
-1724 ILGAEIGAIEVD
+1724 
-1736 IASLVSWECPPL
+1736 
-1748 ELGLWFTSGIL
+1748 
-1759 NGYAEC
+1759 
-1765 SKYFSIEQK
+1765 
-1774 FNTLK
+1774 
-1779 AQYWIAI
+1779 
-1786 GKLKCGGKYGKEHK
+1786 
-1800 RKDPTHSGVNPIV
+1800 PIH

-1819 YEGVLSNRLQGVTAT
+1819 YEGVSSNRLQGVTAT

-1882 WQVRFEKD
+1882 WQVRFEKE

-1936 KYMDPATLNAD
+1936 KYMDPATLTAD

-2024 DVEKKVREIVVDTV
+2024 DVEKKVREIVVDNV
-2038 VNIAYNAQLTVSVA
+2038 VNIAYNAQLTVRVA

-2078 TELTLDADGHASFT
+2078 TELTLDADGHATFT

-2187 TIKAMAMGINA
+2187 TIKAMAVGINA
-2198 DESEVQTFDYTI
+2198 DESDVQTFDYTI
-2210 RQSNVKLLL
+2210 RQSSVKLLL

-2345 GKWTGSLQLMQPG
+2345 GEWTGSLQLMQPG

-2419 LSKGSQ
+2419 LSEGSQ

-2438 NIEADGMIFLS
+2438 NIEANGMIFLS

-2477 AFAADMLGTTGAPY
+2477 TFAADMLGTAGVPY
-2491 VLHIDGT
+2491 VLHIDGK

-2537 TGLDGTTT
+2537 TGLDGSTI

>member
-1 MSDSYLYLYPDAGR
+1 
-15 VAPIR
+15 
-20 GSVSSQRL
+20 
-28 TDRANLNPKLQAGR
+28 
-42 QNYPST
+42 
-48 KNIYNNKYMNR
+48 MNR

-125 QRVYLSASQNNG
+125 QSVYLSASQNNG

-181 PAFPEGETPTYLL
+181 PAFPEGEATTYLL

-202 AGSFSGGGRN
+202 AGSFSGGGRK

-541 GNTDIT
+541 GATDIT
-547 AQTTVNWLDASGNYL
+547 AQSTVNWLDASGNYL

-574 TAIKCAVSVPQSVA
+574 TAVMCAVSVPQSVA

-598 YQVVEADNALHIVLQ
+598 YQVVEADNALHITLQ

-620 TGRVIDRTTQLGV
+620 TGRVIDRTTQQGV

-686 LPDSLQAVAAAQLPD
+686 LPDSLQAVATAQLPD

-709 ARITTRYSYTNSVAQ
+709 ARITTRYTYTNSVAQ

-731 DYYDGYQN
+731 DYYDDYQN

-972 SLMIGSNVSYYQ
+972 SLMIGSTVSYYQ

-1040 VQDVSIRVPD
+1040 VQDVSIRVPLQI
-1050 RTRTREIVVSG
+1050 TQPEFAVSG
-1061 VAQSRAEVSIYDGT
+1061 TAVGRSEIDIFDGNT
-1075 ELIGSTKALANG
+1075 LLGHARALANG
-1087 YWSANCLIASAYN
+1087 YWSAECTLDNPYN
-1100 LTDHNISAKIVT
+1100 LSEHNIYAKIT
-1112 SNGMEMATETKT
+1112 TPTGLALLTETKSMS
-1124 CTYDEQYTEVK
+1124 YDANAVDVK
-1135 SVAMS
+1135 GVNMS
-1140 FYTLGQN
+1140 FYNGWLKKNIEVYWDFEKKTTSSSSYMFYTGTDLTFTIDLTNNDTTLVQGVKLNVYTNTNEVREIDATYNDRLNKWVAVERFESN
-1147 NTITWNFANNTTDA
+1147 NLPINLSVDVLANNKLLVDRREFE
-1161 SSYSFAGDALFTF
+1161 SK
-1174 VVAFTQPDS
+1174 VANIVACKSDIVEIADS
-1183 TGISDV
+1183 V
-1189 VVNVFTNNGK
+1189 K
-1199 VVEVPCRYSAQQ
+1199 A
-1211 GKWVGSHNFDTS
+1211 
-1223 ALPSNISVDYNFFSP
+1223 
-1238 IVGSRTFIQDA
+1238 IQTEQ
-1249 AAFVEADFNDT
+1249 AAFDKQAAEKD
-1260 KEQVTQLKNELLNP
+1260 ELLTQLIDKVNAATTLDESRQAVAELLTVAGTP
-1274 ETTAEETACSELET
+1274 TTAEELKPQLPEQVDQDYVDDLTTRCEA
-1288 LLESDEVDEERL
+1288 LLMGNST
-1300 NALVSKVVG
+1300 S
-1309 DAEPVEPSETY
+1309 
-1320 FDELDTKLQ
+1320 
-1329 EFEQEYNQWFATLQ
+1329 FAK
-1343 TTGADSLLNEFGF
+1343 ADSLANAVDSLSHTGNFDCYMAGLSLAQGDTLYVATNEGSKMIYALNPSNIDFSRFATFTDTISMPLTDNSSVVIYISDRELLLIDSVGNRAIAICDSASVCQARSFVRKLKKASDGNFITAMNEARQRIEWLYKTIASPFLIEWERAKDGVNKLRKAIDDIDATRWQLRGEAEGFRLKIADIEKHLAELKANKTILSDPIYGNADPETLIAKLELERRNCLKSAQACEKKMAQLQSKAFGLSAKVKVAAGVAAKLYQGYQTVQGLYNTIAYIATSIKDYGHWHSLINRILPCPADNERAIILEKECKDNWHDIAWVKGYYPAF
-1356 NPDII
+1356 AISGIATIINGGMLFKNPAAFWADMIVGVITDFLSNTSECLYTQARRTSQQLYPIRYREYRRLACKKDKDPKDPNEPDI
-1361 KAQVPQDDINASFE
+1361 PDNDHG
-1375 NNGKQYTI
+1375 NNP
-1383 TTQTLA
+1383 
-1389 TVDEAQ
+1389 
-1395 LIAQHYAA
+1395 
-1403 LQMSDSTKIYYLLND
+1403 
-1418 RGATFIDLANSKLY
+1418 TFPPID
-1432 KIEVTDTT
+1432 
-1440 AAIKSRKLD
+1440 
-1449 EFIEGVNDWTDCIN
+1449 
-1463 TMITYTK
+1463 
-1470 KLVALGTGT
+1470 
-1479 NANEALPKW
+1479 
-1488 RANAQLTLDIKDA
+1488 
-1501 LCCVY
+1501 
-1506 EKSLKAA
+1506 
-1513 YAKIVSALD
+1513 
-1522 KAKARVSGKM
+1522 
-1532 AARQKELEQAHQVI
+1532 
-1546 AYKDKLIKEL
+1546 
-1556 LSENLDIDKQIAQN
+1556 
-1570 ADNAELIEQLT
+1570 
-1581 AKRAANLKK
+1581 
-1590 LEQYKTEMQK
+1590 
-1600 VAKYAKKLEKQLG
+1600 
-1613 NFKNMQN
+1613 
-1620 VAQKAF
+1620 
-1626 NLVKKPLDK
+1626 
-1635 LPKTPVK
+1635 
-1642 GGGNLGKFAKVGG
+1642 
-1655 KLIGGFGVFLELL
+1655 
-1668 TYYDDLDA
+1668 
-1676 ANQDMNDWISLLE
+1676 
-1689 AILNRIP
+1689 
-1696 CEGNEQAAIALRDS
+1696 
-1710 IFADGCDLINNYKR
+1710 
-1724 ILGAEIGAIEVD
+1724 
-1736 IASLVSWECPPL
+1736 
-1748 ELGLWFTSGIL
+1748 
-1759 NGYAEC
+1759 
-1765 SKYFSIEQK
+1765 
-1774 FNTLK
+1774 
-1779 AQYWIAI
+1779 
-1786 GKLKCGGKYGKEHK
+1786 
-1800 RKDPTHSGVNPIV
+1800 PIH

-1819 YEGVLSNRLQGVTAT
+1819 YEGVSSNRLQGVTAT

-1882 WQVRFEKD
+1882 WQVRFEKE
-1890 GYQPAQSE
+1890 GYQPTQSE

-1936 KYMDPATLNAD
+1936 KYMDPATLTAD

-2024 DVEKKVREIVVDTV
+2024 DVEKKVREIVVDNV
-2038 VNIAYNAQLTVSVA
+2038 VNIAYNAQLTVRVA

-2078 TELTLDADGHASFT
+2078 TELTLDADGHATFT

-2187 TIKAMAMGINA
+2187 TIKAMAVGINA

-2210 RQSNVKLLL
+2210 RQSSVKLLL

-2345 GKWTGSLQLMQPG
+2345 GEWTGSLQLMQPG

-2419 LSKGSQ
+2419 LSEGSQ

-2438 NIEADGMIFLS
+2438 NIEANGMIFLS

-2537 TGLDGTTT
+2537 TGLDGSTT

>member
-1 MSDSYLYLYPDAGR
+1 
-15 VAPIR
+15 
-20 GSVSSQRL
+20 
-28 TDRANLNPKLQAGR
+28 
-42 QNYPST
+42 
-48 KNIYNNKYMNR
+48 MNR

-125 QRVYLSASQNNG
+125 QRVYLSAGQNNG

-282 GTAIID
+282 GIAIID

-336 DLSRTYGITT
+336 DLSRTYGIST

-352 YGNDHLTRIMLPSC
+352 YGNDHLTRILLPSC

-547 AQTTVNWLDASGNYL
+547 AQTTVNWLDANGNYL

-598 YQVVEADNALHIVLQ
+598 YQVVEADNALHIALQ

-639 MSQTLNNRYTKAVTA
+639 MSQTLNSRYTKAVTA

-686 LPDSLQAVAAAQLPD
+686 LPDSLQAVATAQLPD

-731 DYYDGYQN
+731 DYYDDYQN

-782 TDAFMPVTT
+782 TYAFMPVTT

-1040 VQDVSIRVPD
+1040 VQDVSIRVPE

-1135 SVAMS
+1135 TVAMS

-1238 IVGSRTFIQDA
+1238 IVGSRAFIQDA

-1288 LLESDEVDEERL
+1288 LLESEDIDAEQL

-1343 TTGADSLLNEFGF
+1343 TTGADSMLNDFGL

-1361 KAQVPQDDINASFE
+1361 KAQVPQGDINASFE

-1440 AAIKSRKLD
+1440 AATKSRKLD
-1449 EFIEGVNDWTDCIN
+1449 EFIEGANDWTGCIS
-1463 TMITYTK
+1463 TMITFTK

-1506 EKSLKAA
+1506 EKGLKAA

-1522 KAKARVSGKM
+1522 KAKAKVSGKM

-1546 AYKDKLIKEL
+1546 AYKNKLINEL

-1570 ADNAELIEQLT
+1570 ADNTELIEQLT

-1676 ANQDMNDWISLLE
+1676 ANQDINDWISLLD
-1689 AILNRIP
+1689 AIIKRIP
-1696 CEGNEQAAIALRDS
+1696 CQGNEQAAIALRDS

-1786 GKLKCGGKYGKEHK
+1786 GNLKCGGKYGKENKH
-1800 RKDPTHSGVNPIV
+1800 KDPTHSGVNPIV

-1819 YEGVLSNRLQGVTAT
+1819 YEGVSSNRLQGVTAT

-1853 LWNAEEYAQQ
+1853 LWNAEDYAQQ

-1882 WQVRFEKD
+1882 WQVRFEKE

-1936 KYMDPATLNAD
+1936 KYMDPATLTAD

-2038 VNIAYNAQLTVSVA
+2038 VNIAYNAQLTVRVA

-2140 AVYRGQTIALTTESE
+2140 AVYRGQTIALSTESE

-2187 TIKAMAMGINA
+2187 TIKAMAIGINA
-2198 DESEVQTFDYTI
+2198 DESDVQTFDYTI
-2210 RQSNVKLLL
+2210 RQSSVKLLL

-2279 ATAEKAFAGEQYN
+2279 ASAEKAFAGEQYN
-2292 PTATQIELVR
+2292 PTATQIELMR

-2345 GKWTGSLQLMQPG
+2345 GEWAGSLQLMQPG

-2392 TKAAP
+2392 AKAAP

-2414 LSGAT
+2414 LRGAT

-2537 TGLDGTTT
+2537 TGLDGSTT

>member
-1 MSDSYLYLYPDAGR
+1 
-15 VAPIR
+15 
-20 GSVSSQRL
+20 
-28 TDRANLNPKLQAGR
+28 
-42 QNYPST
+42 
-48 KNIYNNKYMNR
+48 MNR

-181 PAFPEGETPTYLL
+181 PAFPEGEAPTYLL

-212 YQAGAQVSLTA
+212 YQAGDQVNLTA

-268 SPKNPGRNA
+268 NPKNPGRNA

-282 GTAIID
+282 GIAIID
-288 DFTPGNAS
+288 DFTPGNVSGALY
-296 QAINDVTGGNTSAL
+296 DVTGDNTSAL

-318 VNSNDFQIANNFS
+318 VTSNDFQIANNFS

-336 DLSRTYGITT
+336 DLSRTYGIST

-352 YGNDHLTRIMLPSC
+352 YGNDHLTRILLPSC

-515 ELESQSIAFNLDRM
+515 ELESQSISFNPDRM
-529 KQLRTVAATITA
+529 KQLRTVTATITA
-541 GNTDIT
+541 GATDIT
-547 AQTTVNWLDASGNYL
+547 AQSTVNWLDASGNYL

-574 TAIKCAVSVPQSVA
+574 TAVMCAVSVPQSVA

-598 YQVVEADNALHIVLQ
+598 YQVVEADNALHITLQ

-620 TGRVIDRTTQLGV
+620 TGRVIDRTTQQGV

-639 MSQTLNNRYTKAVTA
+639 MSQTLNSRYTKAVTA

-1040 VQDVSIRVPD
+1040 VQDVSIRVPLQI
-1050 RTRTREIVVSG
+1050 TQPEFAVSG
-1061 VAQSRAEVSIYDGT
+1061 TAVGRSEIDIFDGNT
-1075 ELIGSTKALANG
+1075 LLGHARALANG
-1087 YWSANCLIASAYN
+1087 YWNAECTLDNPYN
-1100 LTDHNISAKIVT
+1100 LSEHNIYAKIT
-1112 SNGMEMATETKT
+1112 TPTGLALLTETKSMS
-1124 CTYDEQYTEVK
+1124 YDANAVDVK
-1135 SVAMS
+1135 GVNMS
-1140 FYTLGQN
+1140 FYNGWLKKNIEVYWDFEKNTTSSSSYMFYTGTDLTFTIDLTNNDTTLVQGVKLNVYTNTNEVREIDATYNDRLNKWVAVERFESN
-1147 NTITWNFANNTTDA
+1147 NLPINLSVDVLANNKLLVDRREFE
-1161 SSYSFAGDALFTF
+1161 SK
-1174 VVAFTQPDS
+1174 VANIVACKSDIVEIADS
-1183 TGISDV
+1183 V
-1189 VVNVFTNNGK
+1189 K
-1199 VVEVPCRYSAQQ
+1199 A
-1211 GKWVGSHNFDTS
+1211 
-1223 ALPSNISVDYNFFSP
+1223 
-1238 IVGSRTFIQDA
+1238 IQTEQ
-1249 AAFVEADFNDT
+1249 AAFDKQAAEKD
-1260 KEQVTQLKNELLNP
+1260 ELLTQLIDKVNAATTLDESRQAVAELLTVAGTP
-1274 ETTAEETACSELET
+1274 TTAEELKPQLPEQVDQDYVDDLTTRCEA
-1288 LLESDEVDEERL
+1288 LLMGNST
-1300 NALVSKVVG
+1300 S
-1309 DAEPVEPSETY
+1309 
-1320 FDELDTKLQ
+1320 
-1329 EFEQEYNQWFATLQ
+1329 FAK
-1343 TTGADSLLNEFGF
+1343 ADSLANAVDSLSHTGNFDCYMAGLSLAQGDTLYVATNEGSKMIYALNPSNIDFSRFATFTDTISMPLTDNSSVVIYISDRELLLIDSVGNRAIAICDSASVCQARSFVRKLKKASDGNFITAMNEARQRIEWLYKTIASPFLIEWERAKDGVNKLRKAIDDIDATRWQLRGEAEGFRLKIADIEKHLAELKANKTILSDPIYGNADPETLIAKLELERRNCLKSAQACEKKMAQLQSKAFGLSAKVKVAAGVAAKLYQGYQTVQGLYNTIAYIATSIKDYGHWHSLINRILPCPADNERAIILEKECKDNWHDIAWVKGYYPAF
-1356 NPDII
+1356 AISGIATIINGGMLFKNPAAFWADMIVGVITDFLSNTSECLYTQARRASQQLYPIRYREYRRLACKKDKDPKDPNEPDI
-1361 KAQVPQDDINASFE
+1361 PDNDHG
-1375 NNGKQYTI
+1375 NNP
-1383 TTQTLA
+1383 
-1389 TVDEAQ
+1389 
-1395 LIAQHYAA
+1395 
-1403 LQMSDSTKIYYLLND
+1403 
-1418 RGATFIDLANSKLY
+1418 TFPPID
-1432 KIEVTDTT
+1432 
-1440 AAIKSRKLD
+1440 
-1449 EFIEGVNDWTDCIN
+1449 
-1463 TMITYTK
+1463 
-1470 KLVALGTGT
+1470 
-1479 NANEALPKW
+1479 
-1488 RANAQLTLDIKDA
+1488 
-1501 LCCVY
+1501 
-1506 EKSLKAA
+1506 
-1513 YAKIVSALD
+1513 
-1522 KAKARVSGKM
+1522 
-1532 AARQKELEQAHQVI
+1532 
-1546 AYKDKLIKEL
+1546 
-1556 LSENLDIDKQIAQN
+1556 
-1570 ADNAELIEQLT
+1570 
-1581 AKRAANLKK
+1581 
-1590 LEQYKTEMQK
+1590 
-1600 VAKYAKKLEKQLG
+1600 
-1613 NFKNMQN
+1613 
-1620 VAQKAF
+1620 
-1626 NLVKKPLDK
+1626 
-1635 LPKTPVK
+1635 
-1642 GGGNLGKFAKVGG
+1642 
-1655 KLIGGFGVFLELL
+1655 
-1668 TYYDDLDA
+1668 
-1676 ANQDMNDWISLLE
+1676 
-1689 AILNRIP
+1689 
-1696 CEGNEQAAIALRDS
+1696 
-1710 IFADGCDLINNYKR
+1710 
-1724 ILGAEIGAIEVD
+1724 
-1736 IASLVSWECPPL
+1736 
-1748 ELGLWFTSGIL
+1748 
-1759 NGYAEC
+1759 
-1765 SKYFSIEQK
+1765 
-1774 FNTLK
+1774 
-1779 AQYWIAI
+1779 
-1786 GKLKCGGKYGKEHK
+1786 
-1800 RKDPTHSGVNPIV
+1800 PIH

-1819 YEGVLSNRLQGVTAT
+1819 YEGVSSNRLQGVTAT

-1882 WQVRFEKD
+1882 WQVRFEKE

-2038 VNIAYNAQLTVSVA
+2038 VNIAYNAQLTVRVA

-2187 TIKAMAMGINA
+2187 TIKAMAVGINA
-2198 DESEVQTFDYTI
+2198 DEIEVQTFDYTI
-2210 RQSNVKLLL
+2210 RQSSVKLLL

-2279 ATAEKAFAGEQYN
+2279 ASAEKAFAGEQYN

-2345 GKWTGSLQLMQPG
+2345 GEWAGSLQLMQPG

-2438 NIEADGMIFLS
+2438 NIEADGMIFLA

-2537 TGLDGTTT
+2537 TGLDGSTT

>member
-1 MSDSYLYLYPDAGR
+1 ML
-15 VAPIR
+15 
-20 GSVSSQRL
+20 
-28 TDRANLNPKLQAGR
+28 
-42 QNYPST
+42 
-48 KNIYNNKYMNR
+48 
-59 LLFIIMAWLSTLTAL
+59 
-74 AQTEGYD
+74 
-81 PSNPPLP
+81 
-88 NFPTTDSDT
+88 
-97 THYYTL
+97 
-103 RVVSSPATSGLNTTG
+103 SSPATSGLNTTG

-143 VDGEGNTLSTSTS
+143 VDGEGKTLSTSTS

-167 ITAVFKYQPGSPSL
+167 ITAVFSYQPGSPSL
-181 PAFPEGETPTYLL
+181 PSFPEGEAPTYLL

-212 YQAGAQVSLTA
+212 YQAGAQVNLTA

-288 DFTPGNAS
+288 DFTPGNVSGAL
-296 QAINDVTGGNTSAL
+296 NDVTGGNTSAL

-515 ELESQSIAFNLDRM
+515 ELESQSISFNLDRM

-541 GNTDIT
+541 GATDIT
-547 AQTTVNWLDASGNYL
+547 AQSTVNWLDASGNYL

-574 TAIKCAVSVPQSVA
+574 TAVMCAVSVPQSVA

-598 YQVVEADNALHIVLQ
+598 YQVVEADNALHIALQ

-620 TGRVIDRTTQLGV
+620 TGRVIDRTTQQGV

-686 LPDSLQAVAAAQLPD
+686 LPDSLQAVATAQLPD

-709 ARITTRYSYTNSVAQ
+709 ARITTRYAYTSSVAQ

-731 DYYDGYQN
+731 DYYDDYQN

-972 SLMIGSNVSYYQ
+972 SLMIGSTVSYYQ

-1040 VQDVSIRVPD
+1040 VQDVSIRVPE

-1100 LTDHNISAKIVT
+1100 LTDHDISAKIVT

-1183 TGISDV
+1183 TGINDV

-1223 ALPSNISVDYNFFSP
+1223 ALPANISVDYNFFSP
-1238 IVGSRTFIQDA
+1238 IVGSRAFIQDA

-1288 LLESDEVDEERL
+1288 LLESEDIDAEQL
-1300 NALVSKVVG
+1300 NALVSKVAG

-1320 FDELDTKLQ
+1320 FDEIDSRA
-1329 EFEQEYNQWFATLQ
+1329 EAFDADYADWVANMR
-1343 TTGADSLLNEFGF
+1343 TTGADSLLRDFGF

-1361 KAQVPQDDINASFE
+1361 NTQIPDGDINASFE

-1389 TVDEAQ
+1389 SVDEAQ

-1403 LQMSDSTKIYYLLND
+1403 LQMSDSTKIYYLLAD

-1432 KIEVTDTT
+1432 KIEVADT
-1440 AAIKSRKLD
+1440 AAATKSRKLD
-1449 EFIEGVNDWTDCIN
+1449 EFIEGANDWTGCIS
-1463 TMITYTK
+1463 TMITFTK

-1522 KAKARVSGKM
+1522 KAKAKVSGKM

-1546 AYKDKLIKEL
+1546 AYKNKLINEL

-1570 ADNAELIEQLT
+1570 ADNTELIEQLT

-1710 IFADGCDLINNYKR
+1710 IFTDGCDLINNYKR

-1736 IASLVSWECPPL
+1736 FASLVSWECPPL

-1774 FNTLK
+1774 FNTLE

-1786 GKLKCGGKYGKEHK
+1786 GNLKCGGKYGKEHK
-1800 RKDPTHSGVNPIV
+1800 HKDPTHSGVNPIV

-1819 YEGVLSNRLQGVTAT
+1819 YEGVSSNRLQGVTAT

-1882 WQVRFEKD
+1882 WQVRFEKE

-2038 VNIAYNAQLTVSVA
+2038 VNIAYNAQQTVTVA

-2078 TELTLDADGHASFT
+2078 TELTLDADGHATFT

-2210 RQSNVKLLL
+2210 RQSSVKLLL

-2279 ATAEKAFAGEQYN
+2279 ASAEKAFAGEQYN

-2345 GKWTGSLQLMQPG
+2345 GEWTGSLQLMQPG

-2537 TGLDGTTT
+2537 TGLDGSTT

>member
-1 MSDSYLYLYPDAGR
+1 
-15 VAPIR
+15 
-20 GSVSSQRL
+20 
-28 TDRANLNPKLQAGR
+28 
-42 QNYPST
+42 
-48 KNIYNNKYMNR
+48 MNR

-167 ITAVFKYQPGSPSL
+167 ITAVFSYQPGSPSL
-181 PAFPEGETPTYLL
+181 PSFPEGEAPTYLL

-202 AGSFSGGGRN
+202 AGSFSGGGRK

-268 SPKNPGRNA
+268 NPKNPGRNA

-282 GTAIID
+282 GIAIID
-288 DFTPGNAS
+288 DFTPGNVSGAL
-296 QAINDVTGGNTSAL
+296 NDVTGGNTSAL

-318 VNSNDFQIANNFS
+318 VTNNDFQIANNFS

-336 DLSRTYGITT
+336 DLSRTYGIST

-352 YGNDHLTRIMLPSC
+352 YGNDHLTRILLPSC

-541 GNTDIT
+541 GATDIT
-547 AQTTVNWLDASGNYL
+547 AQSTVNWLDASGNYL

-574 TAIKCAVSVPQSVA
+574 TAVMCAVSVPQSVA

-598 YQVVEADNALHIVLQ
+598 YQVVEADNALHIALQ

-654 RTDQRGQYTLSGYG
+654 RTDQRGQYTLCGYG

-829 YDAQGNLLNRY
+829 YDAQGNLLGRY

-853 DGEYTLVT
+853 DGQYTLVT

-1018 ASVAFRLKG
+1018 ASVVFRLKG

-1040 VQDVSIRVPD
+1040 VQDVSIRVPLQI
-1050 RTRTREIVVSG
+1050 TQPEFAVSG
-1061 VAQSRAEVSIYDGT
+1061 TAVGRSEIEIFDGNT
-1075 ELIGSTKALANG
+1075 LLGHARALANG
-1087 YWSANCLIASAYN
+1087 YWSAECTLDNPYN
-1100 LTDHNISAKIVT
+1100 LSEHNIYAKIT
-1112 SNGMEMATETKT
+1112 TPTGLALLTETKSMS
-1124 CTYDEQYTEVK
+1124 YDANAVDVK
-1135 SVAMS
+1135 GVNMS
-1140 FYTLGQN
+1140 FYNGWLKKNIEVYWDFEKKTTSCSSYMFYTGTDLTFTIDLTNNDTTLVQGVKLNVYTNTNEVREIDATYNDRLNKWVAVERFESN
-1147 NTITWNFANNTTDA
+1147 NLPINLSVDVLANNKLLVDRREFE
-1161 SSYSFAGDALFTF
+1161 SK
-1174 VVAFTQPDS
+1174 VANIAACKSDIVEIADS
-1183 TGISDV
+1183 V
-1189 VVNVFTNNGK
+1189 K
-1199 VVEVPCRYSAQQ
+1199 A
-1211 GKWVGSHNFDTS
+1211 
-1223 ALPSNISVDYNFFSP
+1223 
-1238 IVGSRTFIQDA
+1238 IQTEQ
-1249 AAFVEADFNDT
+1249 AAFDKQAAEKD
-1260 KEQVTQLKNELLNP
+1260 ELLTQLIDKVNAATTLDESRQAVAELLTAAGTP
-1274 ETTAEETACSELET
+1274 TTAEELKPQLPEQVDQAYVDDLTTRCEA
-1288 LLESDEVDEERL
+1288 LLTGNST
-1300 NALVSKVVG
+1300 S
-1309 DAEPVEPSETY
+1309 
-1320 FDELDTKLQ
+1320 
-1329 EFEQEYNQWFATLQ
+1329 FAK
-1343 TTGADSLLNEFGF
+1343 ADSLTNAVDSLSHTGNFDCYMAGLSLAQGDTLYVATNEGSKMIYALNPSNIDFSRFATFTDTISMPLTDNSSVVIYISDRELLLIDSVGNRAIAICDSASVCQARSFVRKLKKASDGNFITAMNEARQRIEWLYNTIASPFLIEWERAKDGVNKLRKAIDDIDATRWQLRGEAEGFRLKIADIEKHLAELKANKAILSDPIYGNADPETLIAKLELERRNCLKSAQACEKKMAQLQSKAFGLSAKVKVAAGVAAKLYQGYQTVQGLYNTIAYIATSIKDYGHWHSLINRILPCPADNERAIILEKECKDNWHDIAWVKGYYPAF
-1356 NPDII
+1356 AISGIATIINGGMLFKNPAAFWADMIVGVITDFLSNTSERLYTQARRASQQLYPIRYREYRRLACKKGKDPKDPNEPDI
-1361 KAQVPQDDINASFE
+1361 PDNDHG
-1375 NNGKQYTI
+1375 NNP
-1383 TTQTLA
+1383 
-1389 TVDEAQ
+1389 
-1395 LIAQHYAA
+1395 
-1403 LQMSDSTKIYYLLND
+1403 
-1418 RGATFIDLANSKLY
+1418 TFPPID
-1432 KIEVTDTT
+1432 
-1440 AAIKSRKLD
+1440 
-1449 EFIEGVNDWTDCIN
+1449 
-1463 TMITYTK
+1463 
-1470 KLVALGTGT
+1470 
-1479 NANEALPKW
+1479 
-1488 RANAQLTLDIKDA
+1488 
-1501 LCCVY
+1501 
-1506 EKSLKAA
+1506 
-1513 YAKIVSALD
+1513 
-1522 KAKARVSGKM
+1522 
-1532 AARQKELEQAHQVI
+1532 
-1546 AYKDKLIKEL
+1546 
-1556 LSENLDIDKQIAQN
+1556 
-1570 ADNAELIEQLT
+1570 
-1581 AKRAANLKK
+1581 
-1590 LEQYKTEMQK
+1590 
-1600 VAKYAKKLEKQLG
+1600 
-1613 NFKNMQN
+1613 
-1620 VAQKAF
+1620 
-1626 NLVKKPLDK
+1626 
-1635 LPKTPVK
+1635 
-1642 GGGNLGKFAKVGG
+1642 
-1655 KLIGGFGVFLELL
+1655 
-1668 TYYDDLDA
+1668 
-1676 ANQDMNDWISLLE
+1676 
-1689 AILNRIP
+1689 
-1696 CEGNEQAAIALRDS
+1696 
-1710 IFADGCDLINNYKR
+1710 
-1724 ILGAEIGAIEVD
+1724 
-1736 IASLVSWECPPL
+1736 
-1748 ELGLWFTSGIL
+1748 
-1759 NGYAEC
+1759 
-1765 SKYFSIEQK
+1765 
-1774 FNTLK
+1774 
-1779 AQYWIAI
+1779 
-1786 GKLKCGGKYGKEHK
+1786 
-1800 RKDPTHSGVNPIV
+1800 PIH

-1819 YEGVLSNRLQGVTAT
+1819 YEGVSSNRLQGVTAT

-1882 WQVRFEKD
+1882 WQVRFEKE

-2345 GKWTGSLQLMQPG
+2345 GEWAGSLQLMQPG

-2414 LSGAT
+2414 LNGAT
-2419 LSKGSQ
+2419 LSEGSQ

>member
-1 MSDSYLYLYPDAGR
+1 
-15 VAPIR
+15 
-20 GSVSSQRL
+20 
-28 TDRANLNPKLQAGR
+28 
-42 QNYPST
+42 
-48 KNIYNNKYMNR
+48 MNR

-125 QRVYLSASQNNG
+125 QSVYLSASQNNG

-181 PAFPEGETPTYLL
+181 PAFPEGEAPTYLL

-282 GTAIID
+282 GIAIID
-288 DFTPGNAS
+288 DFTPGNVSGAL
-296 QAINDVTGGNTSAL
+296 NDVTGGNTSAL

-541 GNTDIT
+541 GATDIT
-547 AQTTVNWLDASGNYL
+547 AQSTVNWLDASGNYL

-574 TAIKCAVSVPQSVA
+574 TAVMCAVSVPQSVA

-598 YQVVEADNALHIVLQ
+598 YQVVEADNTLHIALQ

-620 TGRVIDRTTQLGV
+620 TGRVIDRTTQQGV

-639 MSQTLNNRYTKAVTA
+639 MSQTLNSRYTKAVTA

-686 LPDSLQAVAAAQLPD
+686 LPDSLQAVATAQLPD

-709 ARITTRYSYTNSVAQ
+709 ARITTRYTYTNSVAQ

-731 DYYDGYQN
+731 DYYDDYQN

-972 SLMIGSNVSYYQ
+972 SLMIGSTVSYYQ

-1040 VQDVSIRVPD
+1040 VQDVSIRVPLQI
-1050 RTRTREIVVSG
+1050 TQPEFAVSG
-1061 VAQSRAEVSIYDGT
+1061 TAVGRSEIDIFDGNT
-1075 ELIGSTKALANG
+1075 LLGHARALANG
-1087 YWSANCLIASAYN
+1087 YWNAECTLDNPYN
-1100 LTDHNISAKIVT
+1100 LSEHNIYAKIT
-1112 SNGMEMATETKT
+1112 TPTGLALLTETKSMS
-1124 CTYDEQYTEVK
+1124 YDANAVDVK
-1135 SVAMS
+1135 GVNMS
-1140 FYTLGQN
+1140 FYNGWLKKNIEVYWDFEKKTTSSSSYMFYTGTDLTFTIDLTNNDTTLVQGVKLNVYTNTNEVREIDATYNDRLNKWVAVERFESN
-1147 NTITWNFANNTTDA
+1147 NLPINLSVDVLANNKLLVDRREFE
-1161 SSYSFAGDALFTF
+1161 SK
-1174 VVAFTQPDS
+1174 VANIVACKSDIVEIADS
-1183 TGISDV
+1183 V
-1189 VVNVFTNNGK
+1189 K
-1199 VVEVPCRYSAQQ
+1199 A
-1211 GKWVGSHNFDTS
+1211 
-1223 ALPSNISVDYNFFSP
+1223 
-1238 IVGSRTFIQDA
+1238 IQTEQ
-1249 AAFVEADFNDT
+1249 AAFDKQAAEKD
-1260 KEQVTQLKNELLNP
+1260 ELLTQLIDKVNAATTLDESRQAVAELLTVAGTP
-1274 ETTAEETACSELET
+1274 TTAEELKPQLPEQVDQDYVDDLTTRCEA
-1288 LLESDEVDEERL
+1288 LLMGNST
-1300 NALVSKVVG
+1300 S
-1309 DAEPVEPSETY
+1309 
-1320 FDELDTKLQ
+1320 
-1329 EFEQEYNQWFATLQ
+1329 FAK
-1343 TTGADSLLNEFGF
+1343 ADSLANAVDSLSHTGNFDCYMAGLSLAQGDTLYVATNEGSKMIYALNPSNIDFSRFATFTDTISMPLTDNSSVVIYISDRELLLIDSVGNRAIAICDSASVCQARSFVRKLKKASDGNFITAMNEARQRIEWLYKTIASPFLIEWERAKDGVNKLRKAIDDIDATRWQLRGEAEGFRLKIADIEKHLAELKANKTILSDPIYGNADPETLIAKLELERRNCLKSAQACEKKMAQLQSKAFGLSAKVKVAAGVAAKLYQGYQTVQGLYNTIAYIATSIKDYGHWHSLINRILPCPADNERAIILEKECKDNWHDIAWVKGYYPAF
-1356 NPDII
+1356 AISGIATIINGGMLFKNPAAFWADMIVGVITDFLSNTSECLYTQARRTSQQLYPIRYREYRRLACKKDKDPKDPNEPDI
-1361 KAQVPQDDINASFE
+1361 PDNDHG
-1375 NNGKQYTI
+1375 NNP
-1383 TTQTLA
+1383 
-1389 TVDEAQ
+1389 
-1395 LIAQHYAA
+1395 
-1403 LQMSDSTKIYYLLND
+1403 
-1418 RGATFIDLANSKLY
+1418 TFPPID
-1432 KIEVTDTT
+1432 
-1440 AAIKSRKLD
+1440 
-1449 EFIEGVNDWTDCIN
+1449 
-1463 TMITYTK
+1463 
-1470 KLVALGTGT
+1470 
-1479 NANEALPKW
+1479 
-1488 RANAQLTLDIKDA
+1488 
-1501 LCCVY
+1501 
-1506 EKSLKAA
+1506 
-1513 YAKIVSALD
+1513 
-1522 KAKARVSGKM
+1522 
-1532 AARQKELEQAHQVI
+1532 
-1546 AYKDKLIKEL
+1546 
-1556 LSENLDIDKQIAQN
+1556 
-1570 ADNAELIEQLT
+1570 
-1581 AKRAANLKK
+1581 
-1590 LEQYKTEMQK
+1590 
-1600 VAKYAKKLEKQLG
+1600 
-1613 NFKNMQN
+1613 
-1620 VAQKAF
+1620 
-1626 NLVKKPLDK
+1626 
-1635 LPKTPVK
+1635 
-1642 GGGNLGKFAKVGG
+1642 
-1655 KLIGGFGVFLELL
+1655 
-1668 TYYDDLDA
+1668 
-1676 ANQDMNDWISLLE
+1676 
-1689 AILNRIP
+1689 
-1696 CEGNEQAAIALRDS
+1696 
-1710 IFADGCDLINNYKR
+1710 
-1724 ILGAEIGAIEVD
+1724 
-1736 IASLVSWECPPL
+1736 
-1748 ELGLWFTSGIL
+1748 
-1759 NGYAEC
+1759 
-1765 SKYFSIEQK
+1765 
-1774 FNTLK
+1774 
-1779 AQYWIAI
+1779 
-1786 GKLKCGGKYGKEHK
+1786 
-1800 RKDPTHSGVNPIV
+1800 PIH

-1819 YEGVLSNRLQGVTAT
+1819 YEGVSSNRLQGVTAT

-1853 LWNAEEYAQQ
+1853 LWNAEDYAQQ

-1882 WQVRFEKD
+1882 WQVRFEKE

-1936 KYMDPATLNAD
+1936 KYMDPATLTAD

-2024 DVEKKVREIVVDTV
+2024 DVEKKVREIVVDNV

-2078 TELTLDADGHASFT
+2078 TELTLDADGHATFT

-2187 TIKAMAMGINA
+2187 TIKAMAVGINA

-2210 RQSNVKLLL
+2210 RQSSVKLLL

-2345 GKWTGSLQLMQPG
+2345 GEWTGSLQLMQPG

-2419 LSKGSQ
+2419 LSEGSQ

-2438 NIEADGMIFLS
+2438 NIEANGMIFLA

-2537 TGLDGTTT
+2537 TGLDGSTT

>member
-1 MSDSYLYLYPDAGR
+1 
-15 VAPIR
+15 
-20 GSVSSQRL
+20 
-28 TDRANLNPKLQAGR
+28 
-42 QNYPST
+42 
-48 KNIYNNKYMNR
+48 MNR

-125 QRVYLSASQNNG
+125 QRVYLRAGQNNG

-181 PAFPEGETPTYLL
+181 PAFPEGEAPTYLL

-253 AAPVQLYGHYRYNPS
+253 AAPVQLYGHYRYTPS

-282 GTAIID
+282 GIAIID
-288 DFTPGNAS
+288 DFTPGNVSGAL
-296 QAINDVTGGNTSAL
+296 NDVTGGNTSAL

-352 YGNDHLTRIMLPSC
+352 YGNDHLTRILLPSC

-541 GNTDIT
+541 GATDIT

-562 AQGNELTNQVAG
+562 AQGDELTNQVAG
-574 TAIKCAVSVPQSVA
+574 TAVMCAVSVPQSVA

-598 YQVVEADNALHIVLQ
+598 YQVVEADNALHIALQ

-639 MSQTLNNRYTKAVTA
+639 MSQTLNSRYTKAVTA

-686 LPDSLQAVAAAQLPD
+686 LPDSLQTVATAQLPD

-709 ARITTRYSYTNSVAQ
+709 ARITTRYAYTSSVAQ

-731 DYYDGYQN
+731 DYYDDYQN

-972 SLMIGSNVSYYQ
+972 SLMIGSTVSYYQ

-1040 VQDVSIRVPD
+1040 VQDVSIRVPLQI
-1050 RTRTREIVVSG
+1050 TQPEFAVSG
-1061 VAQSRAEVSIYDGT
+1061 TAVGRSEIDIFDGNT
-1075 ELIGSTKALANG
+1075 LLGHARALANG
-1087 YWSANCLIASAYN
+1087 YWSAECTLDNPYN
-1100 LTDHNISAKIVT
+1100 LSEHNIYAKIT
-1112 SNGMEMATETKT
+1112 TPTGLALLTETKSMS
-1124 CTYDEQYTEVK
+1124 YDANAVDVK
-1135 SVAMS
+1135 GVNMS
-1140 FYTLGQN
+1140 FYNGWLKKNIEVYWDFEKKTTSSSSYMFYTGTDLTFTIDLTNNDTTLVQGVKLNVYTNTNEVREIDATYNDRLNKWVAVERFESN
-1147 NTITWNFANNTTDA
+1147 NLPINLSVDVLANNKLLVDRREFESKVANIVARKNDIAEIADSVKAIEVAKVLADTQASQKEQRLTEIAKGIDSAADAEASRQAVAQLLTETGTPTAADELVPQIPEQVDQAYVDDLMKRYNDIINHEESSFDIDSIINTADSLIIAGQIDQYMSYLNKAQSDTIYIETSDGTKMIYCTTPDKLDLSRFATFTDTIAMPLTDNTAVLLYISNRELLVIDSLANRAIVACDSATAAQARSLVRKFKKGNEANFITAMNEARQQIDWLISTVTAPLLSMLDDA
-1161 SSYSFAGDALFTF
+1161 
-1174 VVAFTQPDS
+1174 
-1183 TGISDV
+1183 
-1189 VVNVFTNNGK
+1189 
-1199 VVEVPCRYSAQQ
+1199 
-1211 GKWVGSHNFDTS
+1211 
-1223 ALPSNISVDYNFFSP
+1223 
-1238 IVGSRTFIQDA
+1238 
-1249 AAFVEADFNDT
+1249 
-1260 KEQVTQLKNELLNP
+1260 KEQVDRIRKAIERIDMAKYETLGRANGVNIRIKEIEKQL
-1274 ETTAEETACSELET
+1274 AELEANKT
-1288 LLESDEVDEERL
+1288 LLADP
-1300 NALVSKVVG
+1300 KYG
-1309 DAEPVEPSETY
+1309 IAEPKV
-1320 FDELDTKLQ
+1320 
-1329 EFEQEYNQWFATLQ
+1329 
-1343 TTGADSLLNEFGF
+1343 
-1356 NPDII
+1356 
-1361 KAQVPQDDINASFE
+1361 
-1375 NNGKQYTI
+1375 
-1383 TTQTLA
+1383 
-1389 TVDEAQ
+1389 
-1395 LIAQHYAA
+1395 
-1403 LQMSDSTKIYYLLND
+1403 
-1418 RGATFIDLANSKLY
+1418 
-1432 KIEVTDTT
+1432 
-1440 AAIKSRKLD
+1440 
-1449 EFIEGVNDWTDCIN
+1449 
-1463 TMITYTK
+1463 
-1470 KLVALGTGT
+1470 
-1479 NANEALPKW
+1479 
-1488 RANAQLTLDIKDA
+1488 
-1501 LCCVY
+1501 
-1506 EKSLKAA
+1506 
-1513 YAKIVSALD
+1513 
-1522 KAKARVSGKM
+1522 
-1532 AARQKELEQAHQVI
+1532 
-1546 AYKDKLIKEL
+1546 
-1556 LSENLDIDKQIAQN
+1556 
-1570 ADNAELIEQLT
+1570 LIEQLKHERNKYIDE
-1581 AKRAANLKK
+1581 ALSYQKKINKLNSKAFGLKANLKVASGAISQL
-1590 LEQYKTEMQK
+1590 LELKQAVDGLKNTIIYIGTAIKDHAHWHSLINKILPCPADNER
-1600 VAKYAKKLEKQLG
+1600 AIILKKECED
-1613 NFKNMQN
+1613 NWTDI
-1620 VAQKAF
+1620 AW
-1626 NLVKKPLDK
+1626 
-1635 LPKTPVK
+1635 VK
-1642 GGGNLGKFAKVGG
+1642 GYYPAFA
-1655 KLIGGFGVFLELL
+1655 I
-1668 TYYDDLDA
+1668 
-1676 ANQDMNDWISLLE
+1676 
-1689 AILNRIP
+1689 
-1696 CEGNEQAAIALRDS
+1696 
-1710 IFADGCDLINNYKR
+1710 
-1724 ILGAEIGAIEVD
+1724 
-1736 IASLVSWECPPL
+1736 
-1748 ELGLWFTSGIL
+1748 SGIATAI
-1759 NGYAEC
+1759 NTYMMFNKGA
-1765 SKYFSIEQK
+1765 K
-1774 FNTLK
+1774 FVTGFVVGVITDFLSNTSERLYTQARRASQQLYPIRYREYRRLACK
-1779 AQYWIAI
+1779 
-1786 GKLKCGGKYGKEHK
+1786 KD
-1800 RKDPTHSGVNPIV
+1800 KDPKDPNEPDIPDNDHGNNPTFPPIDPIH

-1819 YEGVLSNRLQGVTAT
+1819 YEGVSSNRLQGVTAT
-1834 CYYKETVEDMYGD
+1834 CYYKEMVEDMYGD

-1882 WQVRFEKD
+1882 WQVRFEKE

-1936 KYMDPATLNAD
+1936 KYMDPATLTAD

-2038 VNIAYNAQLTVSVA
+2038 VNIAYNTQLTVRVA

-2187 TIKAMAMGINA
+2187 TIKAMAVGINA

-2210 RQSNVKLLL
+2210 RQSSVKLLL

-2345 GKWTGSLQLMQPG
+2345 GEWTGSLQLMQPG

-2419 LSKGSQ
+2419 LSEGSQ

-2438 NIEADGMIFLS
+2438 NIEANGMIFLA

>member
-1 MSDSYLYLYPDAGR
+1 
-15 VAPIR
+15 
-20 GSVSSQRL
+20 
-28 TDRANLNPKLQAGR
+28 
-42 QNYPST
+42 
-48 KNIYNNKYMNR
+48 MNR

-125 QRVYLSASQNNG
+125 QSVYLSAGQNNG

-282 GTAIID
+282 GIAIID
-288 DFTPGNAS
+288 DFTPGNVSGAL
-296 QAINDVTGGNTSAL
+296 NDVTGGNTSAL

-541 GNTDIT
+541 GATDIT
-547 AQTTVNWLDASGNYL
+547 AQSTVNWLDASGNYL

-574 TAIKCAVSVPQSVA
+574 TAVMCAVSVPQSVA

-598 YQVVEADNALHIVLQ
+598 YQVVEADNALHIALQ

-620 TGRVIDRTTQLGV
+620 TGRVIDRTTQQGV

-639 MSQTLNNRYTKAVTA
+639 MSQTLNSRYTKAVTA

-686 LPDSLQAVAAAQLPD
+686 LPDSLQAVATAQLPD

-709 ARITTRYSYTNSVAQ
+709 ARITTRYAYTSSVAQ

-731 DYYDGYQN
+731 DYYDDYQN

-923 SFTANKSSIVAGN
+923 SFSANKSSIVAGN

-972 SLMIGSNVSYYQ
+972 SLMIGSTVSYYQ

-1040 VQDVSIRVPD
+1040 VQDVSIRVPE

-1199 VVEVPCRYSAQQ
+1199 VVEVPCRYSEQQ

-1223 ALPSNISVDYNFFSP
+1223 ALPANISVDYNFFSP

-1288 LLESDEVDEERL
+1288 LLESDEVDEEQL

-1309 DAEPVEPSETY
+1309 DAEPVEPSDTY

-1343 TTGADSLLNEFGF
+1343 TTGADSLLNDFGF

-1361 KAQVPQDDINASFE
+1361 KAQVPQGDINASFE

-1383 TTQTLA
+1383 TSQTLA

-1403 LQMSDSTKIYYLLND
+1403 LQMSDSTKIYYLLAD

-1432 KIEVTDTT
+1432 KIEVTDTD
-1440 AAIKSRKLD
+1440 AATKSRKLD

-1463 TMITYTK
+1463 TMITYTN

-1479 NANEALPKW
+1479 DANDALPKW

-1506 EKSLKAA
+1506 EKGLKAA
-1513 YAKIVSALD
+1513 YAKIVNALD
-1522 KAKARVSGKM
+1522 KAKAKVSGKI

-1570 ADNAELIEQLT
+1570 ADNAELIEQLN

-1590 LEQYKTEMQK
+1590 LEQYKTEMRKLAQ
-1600 VAKYAKKLEKQLG
+1600 YAKKLEKQLG
-1613 NFKNMQN
+1613 SFKNMQN

-1626 NLVKKPLDK
+1626 NLIKKPLDK
-1635 LPKTPVK
+1635 LPKSPVK
-1642 GGGNLGKFAKVGG
+1642 GGSNLGKYAKVGG

-1676 ANQDMNDWISLLE
+1676 ANQDMNDWISLLD
-1689 AILNRIP
+1689 AIIKRIP
-1696 CEGNEQAAIALRDS
+1696 CEGNEKAAIALRDS

-1736 IASLVSWECPPL
+1736 FASLVSWECPPF
-1748 ELGLWFTSGIL
+1748 ELGLWFASGIL

-1786 GKLKCGGKYGKEHK
+1786 GNLKCGGKYGKVNK
-1800 RKDPTHSGVNPIV
+1800 RKDPTHPGVNPIV

-1819 YEGVLSNRLQGVTAT
+1819 YEGVSSNRLQGVTAT
-1834 CYYKETVEDMYGD
+1834 CYYKEMVEDMYGD

-1853 LWNAEEYAQQ
+1853 LWNAEDYAQQ

-1882 WQVRFEKD
+1882 WQVRFEKE

-1936 KYMDPATLNAD
+1936 KYMDPATLTAD

-2024 DVEKKVREIVVDTV
+2024 DVEKKVREIVVDNV
-2038 VNIAYNAQLTVSVA
+2038 VNIAYNAQLTVRVA

-2078 TELTLDADGHASFT
+2078 TELTLDADGHATFT

-2187 TIKAMAMGINA
+2187 TIKAMAVGINA
-2198 DESEVQTFDYTI
+2198 DESDVQTFEYTI
-2210 RQSNVKLLL
+2210 RQSSVKLLL

-2345 GKWTGSLQLMQPG
+2345 GEWTGSLQLMQPG

-2419 LSKGSQ
+2419 LSEGSQ

-2438 NIEADGMIFLS
+2438 NIEANGMIFLA

-2537 TGLDGTTT
+2537 TGLDGSTT